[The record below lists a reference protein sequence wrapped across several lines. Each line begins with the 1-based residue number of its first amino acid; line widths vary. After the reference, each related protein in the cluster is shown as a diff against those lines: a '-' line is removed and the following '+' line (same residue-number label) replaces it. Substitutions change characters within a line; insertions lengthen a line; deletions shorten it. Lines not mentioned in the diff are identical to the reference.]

1 MSCIEFGLN
10 LSPKIAAHI
19 DDVAQG
25 DFKKAR
31 IMAMFLDNNQEF
43 LDYIKKDEIA
53 NKEYEEKGL
62 DGINGNTLKRL
73 LRNFYNIKFPSV
85 SNYVSGKAGTPLYG
99 FSDSYAAVTARNYV
113 ADIISDLVRNGNTEF
128 RSRSDFYVPIR
139 TDLTKKYQAMVID
152 IVNSPAYASKRDGYI
167 KRRAELID
175 DARNITKTAEERNKS
190 KMLLFALDY
199 SLIRHYGELRQK
211 NFAQLIRN
219 IRAND
224 QDFMDYVFNAS
235 KLDGVVNKSVFDG
248 TENYDEVIASDE
260 EDLQLVNSDSDA
272 VDNMMREFG
281 RDNAIKGSFDK
292 IVSDD
297 VKYLF
302 NSIVNLESADSRIID
317 TNNPLGVP
325 TRMNYREVMQTLIN
339 KADKS
344 SIDNFIES
352 IKDIAYK
359 DRSKAGLINL
369 YDILKNNSNLA
380 NKIYTQLNKPKIKKA
395 IISVAGNEINID
407 QSNRVVN
414 PETSVFYDSY
424 NRLKFTIQDE
434 SLQYHISMISSAL
447 YNIDGAKKA
456 KKGITYDNNLASAN
470 EKIKNVFAI
479 YLPNISQQDIDSYLN
494 YGNKIDNY
502 RNLVNYLTDLLQ
514 QGEDVVQRY
523 DEARANSFKNK
534 SEAPTIDEYFSGN
547 FSNALDKIVKAL
559 TPFIDVKNELNSR
572 NAEGNIGSDV
582 INASWITSIVERI
595 QYGNKEDSFAGLRTL
610 GEFYIKSPATHS
622 NHILFDQFDEAGNQL
637 SYGMFRKTGDSTFV
651 INDYA
656 KDILDAYLY
665 AGMQN
670 NDTGKAS
677 SYASMSTADYLVAML
692 TAFTQPISRYD
703 EKSRPFSVAG
713 YIARTPSDAP
723 KNYIFRAPKYSI
735 SDLLQVDDESFNKY
749 KKKFYDKNVTYNVK
763 LDTKN
768 TNNVKSD
775 VLIDLITDSPN
786 EIQNNNYKVIKLDNN
801 AVEIKFTYTDSATGH
816 SATVKFK
823 GTRTATGK
831 FINVV
836 RTGIESNG
844 TQLPI
849 DITTEIDN
857 RLLEYG
863 IREGIVNRTVNRN
876 SAYYKL
882 VYNQLTAEMEAGF
895 KALSVLS
902 NFERRN
908 GKTYANFNK
917 DIMQLSDRYYRKGDT
932 IFDDNGELVGNAFK
946 YYKLYATTDFNINAL
961 LSNDKRFAFLYGG
974 TEVNSIYS
982 FNEASGTYK
991 LNLTDEHRAALE
1003 DIVDQWMKHVSNQA
1017 LNYVR
1022 PISNIVNNKFNDRQ
1036 IEDLI
1041 FNQSLAYMAFD
1052 DIFEGNAKYYKD
1064 PQDLFKR
1071 NKEIQ
1076 AGGEIYGSNNFDRAI
1091 GDSISITGKIQFPR
1105 KGNTAEADVLT
1116 LRNGFKAITIKNTVR
1131 PSKRIGD
1138 MRKYLERIFMADAK
1152 TDEEKAIAL
1161 QRIQNI
1167 IDGFADKT
1175 IANDAQSY
1183 ITIDEF
1189 IRRRILD
1196 GTYDKYENLI
1206 KQLVDPNIKP
1216 EDINYNNVAGLIQV
1230 QKNFYYDQIFD
1241 PVDGLIKPRQI
1252 KNAEFVLIPKL
1263 LPEDSS
1269 LRELYNMMV
1278 NNDIDQ
1284 INTVETDKAAK
1295 RNVLEYWDNDGNVT
1309 VENKEK
1315 FANALKNGYGIENY
1329 YYNHLYKQQEV
1340 PDHMRNSK
1348 NKLAVQISKKIFD
1361 NVNTGS
1367 QQTKDA
1373 FNKFQKAYVAK
1384 IKRSFDKT
1392 IRNLGLEMNPN
1403 GSVKAKHGV
1412 VNVENIYSRAREEA
1426 QRLGVD
1432 SNFLEYLSTDKMGS
1446 PLMPNWMNNV
1456 SIKLENIAQA
1466 IFNRGI
1472 TRQMLPGWH
1481 AAQVTN
1487 VGYSDDLEYHPTVYN
1502 EVENP
1507 YKNVKIEL
1515 TYTPDTADANG
1526 MGAVFIGRDENG
1538 NAIGEFYIDAYYDF
1552 NTKSAKSWRKKDL
1565 DENKVSLASIGQGVT
1580 IDEEFRGKGY
1590 GKAFYY
1596 QIAVELGKQGKTLVS
1611 ASNLSRTKDANRV
1624 WKSLVKDGYA
1634 KKVNDHYEFINNKIL
1649 SVKQEAYMEVR
1660 LPRWSKL
1667 IPESMRADELPEDLQ
1682 FQIAYRIPTEGKQ
1695 SVIVIK
1701 VKEFLPEAYGS
1712 TIIVPDEWVTQTG
1725 SDFDIDSVYG
1735 IGYNIAKRT
1744 KSGEL
1749 FKIEYNDKTDEE
1761 NTKLRYK
1768 LYKLNESGTEN
1779 LTYEE
1784 FKTWSIEEQNTT
1796 AALEN
1801 QMVDALK
1808 TIMSDDSSMEEHLG
1822 RSKYD
1827 DLRDAANKVN
1837 KIIAGRN
1844 NIIDN
1849 PYNPLSQ
1856 IENRAKAQ
1864 EGATLKA
1871 FSVNRDTFN
1880 SICNVGEVYLN
1891 ADDAVTVVYPTN
1903 DNYDLS
1909 VIKSAY
1915 DKVKSTKD
1923 GYVVTHNRFANSKN
1937 NRNIVGQ
1944 LITAYSSQTTA
1955 HILDA
1960 VKVGS
1965 LFNENKFTFGTF
1977 KTLIDLGIDYYT
1989 AELFLA
1995 QPGVSAIVEAYNSL
2009 ESQVVTSYGS
2019 EINTALKNVAIQ
2031 FGIKLADGSTINKYT
2046 PIPMVIEAL
2055 NKVSDVKIPMTSGE
2069 FIKYKVVLNQQTLE
2083 NNLKSEP
2090 TLSSVIKNI
2099 LDFNKLY
2106 TTTRKVEANMQCC
2119 NPDKFGAKQS
2129 IKSTRDV
2136 LDRVAEYREKLT
2148 NGDILTVRD
2157 GRNLID
2163 ALYPLDSKGNI
2174 DVDNSFYPYIAA
2186 FMRYATKTSVEV
2198 NKLVFALESDYVSE
2212 IIKALENSIHTKL
2225 TANQYRELQQYAVNF
2240 VCNMCEGIN
2249 EPITLNEFNQFV
2261 VNSKRIEEDGKLLR
2275 NRWDREQLRIRGL
2288 IAYETANETNFNFV
2302 EPTQDDIDRFTKL
2315 TPVQKVMAIQTA
2327 FARDQ
2332 GVFEHIKVNTS
2343 NTAEIKSKGISGQY
2357 MYFNDQA
2364 ENIENIFT
2372 KFNQAAYSKNPL
2384 IRLAAYDLMKYSF
2397 VVEGFK
2403 FKKSSISK
2411 IITAQFLK
2419 QSLAQKGT
2427 NIVGQATKHFATTF
2441 DLATFLKGDNQSY
2454 DMFEKFVRQNP
2465 NVIKLVTIPKR
2476 DTRFNKL
2483 FNNGIIEV
2491 PFNEL
2496 GYEFLD
2502 YTGYAT
2508 VKDIEDAKTQSLEP
2522 SDASNSEKEYIDVQ
2536 KYIRIQRTM
2545 PNGSKSTILY
2555 KSLYK
2560 PGVGLFY
2567 YPLNLLDAN
2576 EINDVS
2582 VNPKNNKYYIPAY
2595 YEGLIEEAAKNYTS
2609 VTQFLIEN
2617 PKYLTVDNLR
2627 EYVAGRIVQ
2636 PKSGTAVTDTNA
2648 FVKRL
2653 GTQDKYNFVNRV
2665 LREFTDIKDN
2675 TTVKIIPTMNTEV
2688 RRMLPNVG
2696 DVTIQDLGVSST
2708 GEQELFS
2715 VKRIGRRK
2723 ALSRAFIN
2731 RTPTNIKKL
2740 NAVEKAIYDEFSPI
2754 SQFAPTLYEV
2764 KRSSPVEEHLGQPEV
2779 FATTTE
2785 IPLNDANSEVNKL
2798 NEIDRI
2804 ALRVYN
2810 DIKRKARKNPKFE
2823 RVLDIFKSHG
2833 IEDFTTQSIAENTN
2847 VIFARAAN
2855 LYSDLGNY
2863 INDEINNFQ
2872 DTGLSIDNPEL
2883 YERAAEDKE
2892 LLQDLVS
2899 FLLEARTIGKSF
2911 DPIFRYDVT
2920 SLDSATARNLDTIK
2934 KSINS
2939 IRNNIKV
2946 VTAMKNVFDITFAQF
2961 SRNPVIKEGLVNLRD
2976 QFGDADWFDS
2986 VFSDIHEL
2994 NNSQIQVVLRFVE
3007 AQVEK
3012 VRMKDIPES
3021 VKAVRTKIAD
3031 IIAKDPNFNWNNVR
3045 RNNKFVAPY
3054 NEKFIEDKLKYNN
3067 AVKEARD
3074 TYGEYS
3080 VEYYKKLLEKDK
3092 WYNDNVEQK
3101 IQKDY
3106 YTRKNAY
3113 LTNVLKYA
3121 PDHFVRYKYIMH
3133 ELYGTGNFNRADLS
3147 DEQLKRR
3154 HELVK
3159 ELRLLRSDVYE
3170 DGTMKSM
3177 EDLHKSSVLN
3187 TYIKSM
3193 RNLNEEYF
3201 EKEIVEG
3208 FEENLE
3214 YYLDIIKRYE
3224 ANHPYETLDERLKDD
3239 NYLDAYNWLKANT
3252 IRRVNT
3258 ELRDQISQAFKDL
3271 GANYEF
3277 KNAYKWYLDK
3287 HPEII
3292 DADGVVDGTKIP
3304 QTVIE
3309 QLKKDFE
3316 RRYAMDSDNPHITAT
3331 IREVSADRKQVNAKF
3346 WADLGTRQA
3355 NAYDEILD
3363 KYNQEI
3369 NSILEKAVDDQGHI
3383 SSKKLFD
3390 LGKDTVQRLA
3400 ELYDLSNARKELLKD
3415 DSDKGWR
3422 KKFAN
3427 AVTFKHNTEAF
3438 NREYNWALTNLT
3450 GDNLI
3455 LWSQIFAKW
3464 EKGTL
3469 KTDKE
3474 NQLLPG
3480 DNVFG
3485 YFEPKDEKYVNNKR
3499 AEAIKFIQ
3507 DNIEFVP
3514 TEYYTKAMNLA
3525 RKEGRWEKWFR
3536 ENHVFNPYT
3545 GKYEPLTI
3553 WTNLNVKDDPNGT
3566 SRYKYD
3572 AIGDNVTSEVKK
3584 NKKNDKYDKYSYNYN
3599 GNPTYASN
3607 VKQSPVEKEMVNY
3620 LQSVMRAYSGND
3632 RMLNWVGKDNIPR
3645 LRLKDISPKEVGKEL
3660 LGAAGFSANARSMKW
3675 KDEVGYE
3682 YDVPADF
3689 DMFAELKGKGT
3700 KNLIN
3705 IRPQLSDET
3714 DAEYKEYVE
3723 LTNKQNEEI
3732 KRENARIDIELA
3744 NDNMSDVME
3753 TFVARAIEY
3762 NAKEAI
3768 KPYLYLLLQD
3778 LKDNQAY
3785 KTAPLSGQLREDKS
3799 NSVEGYT
3806 EYKKEEQR
3814 KNIELVETYINRFI
3828 YGEFKSGNRTL
3839 TKVAD
3844 IFQNLTSANY
3854 MIFNHTGGVAN
3865 VLTGWTNIFGES
3877 FAKEFFDNS
3886 DWARAHKDYLGS
3898 IHYILAGL
3906 YDDGHRNLID
3916 GIIKSMN
3923 VVNLDEML
3931 ERRSGENW
3939 EQWIQRARNFLYSMQ
3954 SSGEHYMQNT
3964 AMIAMMYSHKL
3975 YQDDKGKW
3983 TVGSFAHYAWHKDKA
3998 ILRRLVADNPVLL
4011 RDYNQFAESIDND
4024 IKNAKDYA
4032 QFTKDF
4038 NVEFLQMY
4046 GDKEITRRY
4055 IEERDKELKKAKE
4068 EFNTFE
4074 NVKDQFIYDNGVVVV
4089 KPDSHLTSDE
4099 LAKFK
4104 IAVIS
4109 VNKKIHGVYDKI
4121 GAANIEKHWWGSVV
4135 MQYHKHMYPGI
4146 MKRWRRRGYYNE
4158 FRGSVERGSYV
4169 SLASL
4174 LSTEFRSTIKKA
4186 KELHGDDTQAVI
4198 MESIKNIARAMINT
4212 ITNLRLNYQTLP
4224 EWEKANIRRIQ
4235 GDLGGIMAGM
4245 IGLIALG
4252 LLTGGD
4258 DDDELYDTTWYNF
4271 MLYTADRWI
4280 TESNSYTPWGLVTEG
4295 KTLWS
4300 SPVAAFKAPEDL
4312 LKLLNLSMQA
4322 LFDDDFNP
4330 EYTTGRYK
4338 GENKFTRLIID
4349 NIPLMRNINRLEQLE
4364 KNNQYYRLD
4373 DNSMR
4378 NAIVDN
4384 IVDWYNK

>member
-424 NRLKFTIQDE
+424 NRLKFTIQNE
-434 SLQYHISMISSAL
+434 SLQYHISMISRAL

-456 KKGITYDNNLASAN
+456 KKGIAYDNNLASAN

-547 FSNALDKIVKAL
+547 FSNALDKIVRAL

-703 EKSRPFSVAG
+703 EKFRPFSVAG
-713 YIARTPSDAP
+713 YMARTPSDAP

-775 VLIDLITDSPN
+775 VFIDLITDSPN
-786 EIQNNNYKVIKLDNN
+786 KIQNNNYKVIKLDNN
-801 AVEIKFTYTDSATGH
+801 AVEIKFTYTDSTTGH

-836 RTGIESNG
+836 RTGIEYNG

-863 IREGIVNRTVNRN
+863 IREGIVNRNVNRN

-946 YYKLYATTDFNINAL
+946 YYKLYATTDFDINTL
-961 LSNDKRFAFLYGG
+961 LSNDKRFAFLYGR
-974 TEVNSIYS
+974 TEVNPIYS
-982 FNEASGTYK
+982 FDEASGTYK

-1091 GDSISITGKIQFPR
+1091 GDSISITGKIEFPR

-1131 PSKRIGD
+1131 PSKRIVD
-1138 MRKYLERIFMADAK
+1138 MRKYLERIFMTDAK
-1152 TDEEKAIAL
+1152 TDEKKAIAL

-1167 IDGFADKT
+1167 INGFADKT
-1175 IANDAQSY
+1175 TTNDAQSY

-1216 EDINYNNVAGLIQV
+1216 EDINYTDVAGLIQV

-1263 LPEDSS
+1263 LPENSS
-1269 LRELYNMMV
+1269 LKELYNIMV
-1278 NNDIDQ
+1278 DNDIDQ

-1309 VENKEK
+1309 DENKEK

-1329 YYNHLYKQQEV
+1329 YYNRLYKQQEV
-1340 PDHMRNSK
+1340 PDHMRDAK

-1392 IRNLGLEMNPN
+1392 IRNLGLKMNPN

-1412 VNVENIYSRAREEA
+1412 INVENIYRRAREEA

-1456 SIKLENIAQA
+1456 SVKLENIAQA

-1487 VGYSDDLEYHPTVYN
+1487 VGYSDDLAYHP
-1502 EVENP
+1502 
-1507 YKNVKIEL
+1507 
-1515 TYTPDTADANG
+1515 
-1526 MGAVFIGRDENG
+1526 AVI
-1538 NAIGEFYIDAYYDF
+1538 
-1552 NTKSAKSWRKKDL
+1552 
-1565 DENKVSLASIGQGVT
+1565 
-1580 IDEEFRGKGY
+1580 
-1590 GKAFYY
+1590 
-1596 QIAVELGKQGKTLVS
+1596 
-1611 ASNLSRTKDANRV
+1611 
-1624 WKSLVKDGYA
+1624 KDGE
-1634 KKVNDHYEFINNKIL
+1634 VI
-1649 SVKQEAYMEVR
+1649 QEAYMEVR

-1712 TIIVPDEWVTQTG
+1712 TIVVPDEWVTQTG

-1749 FKIEYNDKTDEE
+1749 FKIEYNDKTDEK

-1801 QMVDALK
+1801 QMVDALI

-1837 KIIAGRN
+1837 KLIAGRN
-1844 NIIDN
+1844 NIIDS

-1880 SICNVGEVYLN
+1880 SICNVGEAYLN
-1891 ADDAVTVVYPTN
+1891 ADDAVTVVYPKN

-1915 DKVKSTKD
+1915 NKVKSTKD

-1944 LITAYSSQTTA
+1944 LITAYSSQSTA

-1960 VKVGS
+1960 VKVGA
-1965 LFNENKFTFGTF
+1965 LFNENKFTFGVL
-1977 KTLIDLGIDYYT
+1977 KTLIDLGTDYYT
-1989 AELFLA
+1989 AELFIA

-2046 PIPMVIEAL
+2046 PTPMVIEAL
-2055 NKVSDVKIPMTSGE
+2055 NKVSDVKIPMTSRE

-2106 TTTRKVEANMQCC
+2106 TTTRKIEANMQCC

-2148 NGDILTVRD
+2148 NGDVLTVRD

-2198 NKLVFALESDYVSE
+2198 NKLVFALESDYVSK

-2419 QSLAQKGT
+2419 RSLAQKGT

-2483 FNNGIIEV
+2483 FNNGIIEI

-2508 VKDIEDAKTQSLEP
+2508 VEDIEAAKTQSLEP
-2522 SDASNSEKEYIDVQ
+2522 SDASNSEKEYINVQ

-2545 PNGSKSTILY
+2545 PNGSKSIILY

-2723 ALSRAFIN
+2723 ALSRAFID

-2855 LYSDLGNY
+2855 LYRDLGNY

-3045 RNNKFVAPY
+3045 RNNKFVTPY

-3177 EDLHKSSVLN
+3177 KDFYKSSVLN

-3193 RNLNEEYF
+3193 RILNEEYF

-3252 IRRVNT
+3252 IRRVNA

-3271 GANYEF
+3271 GTNYEF
-3277 KNAYKWYLDK
+3277 KSAYKWYLNK

-3304 QTVIE
+3304 QTDIE
-3309 QLKKDFE
+3309 QLKKGFE
-3316 RRYAMDSDNPHITAT
+3316 RRYAMDSDNPQITAT
-3331 IREVSADRKQVNAKF
+3331 IREFPADRKQVNTKF
-3346 WADLGTRQA
+3346 WADLDTRQA
-3355 NAYDEILD
+3355 NTYDEILD

-3427 AVTFKHNTEAF
+3427 AVTFKHNIEAF

-3469 KTDKE
+3469 KTDEE

-3485 YFEPKDEKYVNNKR
+3485 YFEPNDEKYVNNKS

-3525 RKEGRWEKWFR
+3525 RKEGRWEEWFR

-3572 AIGDNVTSEVKK
+3572 AIGDNVTSEVKE
-3584 NKKNDKYDKYSYNYN
+3584 NKKNDKYDKHSYNYN
-3599 GNPTYASN
+3599 GNPAYASN
-3607 VKQSPVEKEMVNY
+3607 IKQSPAEKEMVNY

-3632 RMLNWVGKDNIPR
+3632 RMLSWVGKDNIPR
-3645 LRLKDISPKEVGKEL
+3645 LRLKDISLKEVGKEL

-3732 KRENARIDIELA
+3732 KKENARIDIELA

-3785 KTAPLSGQLREDKS
+3785 KIAPLSGQLREDKS

-3844 IFQNLTSANY
+3844 IFQNLTSAKY

-3877 FAKEFFDNS
+3877 FAKEFFDNG

-4074 NVKDQFIYDNGVVVV
+4074 NVKDQFIYDNGVVVI

-4135 MQYHKHMYPGI
+4135 MQYHKHIYPGI
-4146 MKRWRRRGYYNE
+4146 MKRLRRRGYYNE

-4174 LSTEFRSTIKKA
+4174 LSTEFRNTIKKA

-4245 IGLIALG
+4245 VGLIALG

-4271 MLYTADRWI
+4271 MLYIADRWI

-4338 GENKFTRLIID
+4338 GENKFTRLIIG
-4349 NIPLMRNINRLEQLE
+4349 NIFLMRNINRLEELK

-4378 NAIVDN
+4378 NSIVDN

>member
-62 DGINGNTLKRL
+62 GGINGNTLKRL

-456 KKGITYDNNLASAN
+456 KKGIAYDNNLASAN

-523 DEARANSFKNK
+523 DEVRANSFKNK

-982 FNEASGTYK
+982 FDEASGTYK

-1487 VGYSDDLEYHPTVYN
+1487 VGYSDDLAYHP
-1502 EVENP
+1502 
-1507 YKNVKIEL
+1507 
-1515 TYTPDTADANG
+1515 
-1526 MGAVFIGRDENG
+1526 AVI
-1538 NAIGEFYIDAYYDF
+1538 
-1552 NTKSAKSWRKKDL
+1552 
-1565 DENKVSLASIGQGVT
+1565 
-1580 IDEEFRGKGY
+1580 
-1590 GKAFYY
+1590 
-1596 QIAVELGKQGKTLVS
+1596 
-1611 ASNLSRTKDANRV
+1611 
-1624 WKSLVKDGYA
+1624 KDGE
-1634 KKVNDHYEFINNKIL
+1634 VI
-1649 SVKQEAYMEVR
+1649 QEAYMEVR

-1695 SVIVIK
+1695 SVVIIK

-1712 TIIVPDEWVTQTG
+1712 TIVVPDEWVTQTG

-1837 KIIAGRN
+1837 KLIAGRN
-1844 NIIDN
+1844 NIIDS

-1864 EGATLKA
+1864 EGAILKA

-1891 ADDAVTVVYPTN
+1891 ADDAVTVVYPKN
-1903 DNYDLS
+1903 NNYDLS
-1909 VIKSAY
+1909 VIESAY
-1915 DKVKSTKD
+1915 DGVKNTKD
-1923 GYVVTHNRFANSKN
+1923 GYVVKHNRFANSKN

-1944 LITAYSSQTTA
+1944 LITAYSSQSTA

-1960 VKVGS
+1960 VKVGA
-1965 LFNENKFTFGTF
+1965 LFNENKFTFGVL
-1977 KTLIDLGIDYYT
+1977 KTLIDLGTDYYT
-1989 AELFLA
+1989 AELFIA

-2090 TLSSVIKNI
+2090 TLSSIIKNI

-2106 TTTRKVEANMQCC
+2106 TTTKKVEANMQCC

-2136 LDRVAEYREKLT
+2136 LDRIAEYREKLT

-2174 DVDNSFYPYIAA
+2174 NVDNSFYPYIAA

-2855 LYSDLGNY
+2855 LYRDLGNY

-3154 HELVK
+3154 HELIK

-3331 IREVSADRKQVNAKF
+3331 IREVPADRKQVNAKF

-3525 RKEGRWEKWFR
+3525 RKEGRWEEWFR

-3572 AIGDNVTSEVKK
+3572 AIGDNVTSEVKE
-3584 NKKNDKYDKYSYNYN
+3584 NKKNDKYDKHSYNYN
-3599 GNPTYASN
+3599 GNPAYASN
-3607 VKQSPVEKEMVNY
+3607 IKQSPAEKEMVNY

-3632 RMLNWVGKDNIPR
+3632 RMLSWVGKDNIPR

-3844 IFQNLTSANY
+3844 IFQNLTSAIY

-4089 KPDSHLTSDE
+4089 KPDSHLTPDE

-4338 GENKFTRLIID
+4338 GENKFTRLIIG

>member
-344 SIDNFIES
+344 SINNFIES

-456 KKGITYDNNLASAN
+456 KKGIAYDNNLASAN

-801 AVEIKFTYTDSATGH
+801 AVEIKFTYTDSTTGH

-863 IREGIVNRTVNRN
+863 IREGIVNRNVNRN

-946 YYKLYATTDFNINAL
+946 YYKLYATTDFDINTL

-982 FNEASGTYK
+982 FDEASGTYK

-1076 AGGEIYGSNNFDRAI
+1076 AGGEIYGGNNFDRAI
-1091 GDSISITGKIQFPR
+1091 GDSISITGKMQFPR
-1105 KGNTAEADVLT
+1105 KGNTAEFDVLT

-1131 PSKRIGD
+1131 PSKHIVD
-1138 MRKYLERIFMADAK
+1138 MRKYLERIFMANAN
-1152 TDEEKAIAL
+1152 TDEEKAAAL
-1161 QRIQNI
+1161 PRIQNI

-1175 IANDAQSY
+1175 TANDAQSY
-1183 ITIDEF
+1183 ITLDEF

-1196 GTYDKYENLI
+1196 GTYDKYEALI
-1206 KQLVDPNIKP
+1206 KQLVDPNIKA
-1216 EDINYNNVAGLIQV
+1216 EDINYDDVTGLIQV

-1263 LPEDSS
+1263 LPENSS
-1269 LRELYNMMV
+1269 LKELYDIMV
-1278 NNDIDQ
+1278 NNDVDQ

-1309 VENKEK
+1309 NENKEK

-1340 PDHMRNSK
+1340 PDHMRGAK

-1373 FNKFQKAYVAK
+1373 FNVFQKAYVTK
-1384 IKRSFDKT
+1384 IKRSFDRT

-1412 VNVENIYSRAREEA
+1412 VNVENIYRRAREEA

-1456 SIKLENIAQA
+1456 SVKLESIAQA

-1487 VGYSDDLEYHPTVYN
+1487 VGYSDDLAYHP
-1502 EVENP
+1502 
-1507 YKNVKIEL
+1507 
-1515 TYTPDTADANG
+1515 
-1526 MGAVFIGRDENG
+1526 AVI
-1538 NAIGEFYIDAYYDF
+1538 
-1552 NTKSAKSWRKKDL
+1552 
-1565 DENKVSLASIGQGVT
+1565 
-1580 IDEEFRGKGY
+1580 
-1590 GKAFYY
+1590 
-1596 QIAVELGKQGKTLVS
+1596 
-1611 ASNLSRTKDANRV
+1611 
-1624 WKSLVKDGYA
+1624 KDGE
-1634 KKVNDHYEFINNKIL
+1634 VI
-1649 SVKQEAYMEVR
+1649 QEAYMEVR

-1695 SVIVIK
+1695 SVVIIK

-1712 TIIVPDEWVTQTG
+1712 TIVVPDEWVTQTG

-1827 DLRDAANKVN
+1827 DLRNAANKVN
-1837 KIIAGRN
+1837 KLISNR
-1844 NIIDN
+1844 NIIDS

-1880 SICNVGEVYLN
+1880 SICNVGEAYLN
-1891 ADDAVTVVYPTN
+1891 ADDAVTVVYPKN

-1937 NRNIVGQ
+1937 NRNVVGQ

-2009 ESQVVTSYGS
+2009 ESQVVTSYGN
-2019 EINTALKNVAIQ
+2019 EINTALKNVAIK
-2031 FGIKLADGSTINKYT
+2031 FGVKLADGSTINKYT

-2083 NNLKSEP
+2083 NNIKSEP

-2106 TTTRKVEANMQCC
+2106 STTKKIEANMQCC

-2136 LDRVAEYREKLT
+2136 LDRVDEYRNPLS
-2148 NGDILTVRD
+2148 NGAILTVRD
-2157 GRNLID
+2157 GRNLLD
-2163 ALYPLDSKGNI
+2163 ALYPLDDKGNI
-2174 DVDNSFYPYIAA
+2174 DVENSFYPYIAA
-2186 FMRYATKTSVEV
+2186 FMRYATKTSVEI

-2240 VCNMCEGIN
+2240 ICNMCEGIN

-2384 IRLAAYDLMKYSF
+2384 IRLAAYDLLKYSF

-2454 DMFEKFVRQNP
+2454 DMFEKFIRQNP

-2508 VKDIEDAKTQSLEP
+2508 VQDIEDTETQSLEP

-2545 PNGSKSTILY
+2545 PNGKKSTILY

-2567 YPLNLLDAN
+2567 YPLNTLDPN

-2855 LYSDLGNY
+2855 LYRDLGNY

-2872 DTGLSIDNPEL
+2872 DTGLSIDNSEL

-3045 RNNKFVAPY
+3045 RNNKFVTPY

-3252 IRRVNT
+3252 IRRVNA

-3316 RRYAMDSDNPHITAT
+3316 RRYAMDSDNPHVTAT
-3331 IREVSADRKQVNAKF
+3331 IREVPADRKQVNAKF

-3427 AVTFKHNTEAF
+3427 AVTFKHNAEAF

-3499 AEAIKFIQ
+3499 AEAVKFIQ

-3525 RKEGRWEKWFR
+3525 RKEGRWEEWFR

-3599 GNPTYASN
+3599 GNPAYTSN
-3607 VKQSPVEKEMVNY
+3607 VKQSPAEKEMVNY

-3632 RMLNWVGKDNIPR
+3632 RMLSWVGKDNIPR

-3844 IFQNLTSANY
+3844 IFQNLTSAKY

-3983 TVGSFAHYAWHKDKA
+3983 IVGSFAHYAWHKDKA

-4104 IAVIS
+4104 IAVVS

-4174 LSTEFRSTIKKA
+4174 LSTEFKSTIKKA

-4245 IGLIALG
+4245 VGLIALG

-4338 GENKFTRLIID
+4338 GENKFTRLIIG

>member
-456 KKGITYDNNLASAN
+456 KKGIAYDNNLASAN

-801 AVEIKFTYTDSATGH
+801 AVEIKFTYTDNATGH

-863 IREGIVNRTVNRN
+863 IREGIVNRNVNRN

-946 YYKLYATTDFNINAL
+946 YYKLYATTDFNINTL

-982 FNEASGTYK
+982 FDEASGTYK

-1175 IANDAQSY
+1175 TANDAQSY

-1189 IRRRILD
+1189 IRRRYLD
-1196 GTYDKYENLI
+1196 GTYDKYEALI
-1206 KQLVDPNIKP
+1206 KQLVDPNIKA
-1216 EDINYNNVAGLIQV
+1216 EDINYDDVTGLIQV

-1263 LPEDSS
+1263 LPENSS
-1269 LRELYNMMV
+1269 LKELYNIMV
-1278 NNDIDQ
+1278 DNDIDQ

-1309 VENKEK
+1309 AENKEK

-1487 VGYSDDLEYHPTVYN
+1487 VGYSDDLAYHP
-1502 EVENP
+1502 
-1507 YKNVKIEL
+1507 
-1515 TYTPDTADANG
+1515 
-1526 MGAVFIGRDENG
+1526 AVI
-1538 NAIGEFYIDAYYDF
+1538 
-1552 NTKSAKSWRKKDL
+1552 
-1565 DENKVSLASIGQGVT
+1565 
-1580 IDEEFRGKGY
+1580 
-1590 GKAFYY
+1590 
-1596 QIAVELGKQGKTLVS
+1596 
-1611 ASNLSRTKDANRV
+1611 
-1624 WKSLVKDGYA
+1624 KDGE
-1634 KKVNDHYEFINNKIL
+1634 VI
-1649 SVKQEAYMEVR
+1649 QEAYMEVR
-1660 LPRWSKL
+1660 LPRWSEL

-1695 SVIVIK
+1695 SVVIIK

-1712 TIIVPDEWVTQTG
+1712 TIVVPDEWVTQTG

-1744 KSGEL
+1744 ESGEL

-1837 KIIAGRN
+1837 KLIAGRN
-1844 NIIDN
+1844 NIIDT

-1856 IENRAKAQ
+1856 IENREKAQ
-1864 EGATLKA
+1864 EGAILKA

-1891 ADDAVTVVYPTN
+1891 ADDAVTVVYPKN
-1903 DNYDLS
+1903 NNYDLS
-1909 VIKSAY
+1909 VIESAY
-1915 DKVKSTKD
+1915 DGVKNTKD
-1923 GYVVTHNRFANSKN
+1923 GYVVKHNRFANSKN

-1944 LITAYSSQTTA
+1944 LITAYSSQSTA

-1960 VKVGS
+1960 VKVGA
-1965 LFNENKFTFGTF
+1965 LFNENKFTFGVL
-1977 KTLIDLGIDYYT
+1977 KTLIDLGTDYYT
-1989 AELFLA
+1989 AELFIA

-2019 EINTALKNVAIQ
+2019 EINTALKNIAIQ
-2031 FGIKLADGSTINKYT
+2031 FGVKLADGSTINKYT

-2090 TLSSVIKNI
+2090 TLSSIIKNI

-2106 TTTRKVEANMQCC
+2106 TTTKKVEANMQCC

-2740 NAVEKAIYDEFSPI
+2740 NVVEKAIYDEFSPI

-2855 LYSDLGNY
+2855 LYRDLGNY

-3045 RNNKFVAPY
+3045 RNNKFVTPY

-3113 LTNVLKYA
+3113 LTNVLKYT

-3170 DGTMKSM
+3170 DGTMKNM

-3331 IREVSADRKQVNAKF
+3331 IREVPADRKQVNAKF

-3525 RKEGRWEKWFR
+3525 RKEVRWEKWFR

-3607 VKQSPVEKEMVNY
+3607 VKQSPAEKEMVNY

-3632 RMLNWVGKDNIPR
+3632 RMLSWVGKDNIPR

-3844 IFQNLTSANY
+3844 IFQNLTSAKY

-4089 KPDSHLTSDE
+4089 KPDSHLTPDE

-4109 VNKKIHGVYDKI
+4109 VNKKYM
-4121 GAANIEKHWWGSVV
+4121 AF
-4135 MQYHKHMYPGI
+4135 M
-4146 MKRWRRRGYYNE
+4146 
-4158 FRGSVERGSYV
+4158 
-4169 SLASL
+4169 
-4174 LSTEFRSTIKKA
+4174 IK
-4186 KELHGDDTQAVI
+4186 
-4198 MESIKNIARAMINT
+4198 
-4212 ITNLRLNYQTLP
+4212 
-4224 EWEKANIRRIQ
+4224 
-4235 GDLGGIMAGM
+4235 
-4245 IGLIALG
+4245 
-4252 LLTGGD
+4252 
-4258 DDDELYDTTWYNF
+4258 
-4271 MLYTADRWI
+4271 
-4280 TESNSYTPWGLVTEG
+4280 
-4295 KTLWS
+4295 
-4300 SPVAAFKAPEDL
+4300 
-4312 LKLLNLSMQA
+4312 
-4322 LFDDDFNP
+4322 
-4330 EYTTGRYK
+4330 
-4338 GENKFTRLIID
+4338 
-4349 NIPLMRNINRLEQLE
+4349 
-4364 KNNQYYRLD
+4364 
-4373 DNSMR
+4373 
-4378 NAIVDN
+4378 
-4384 IVDWYNK
+4384 

>member
-85 SNYVSGKAGTPLYG
+85 SNYVSSKAGTPLYG

-152 IVNSPAYASKRDGYI
+152 IVNSPVYASKRDGYI

-325 TRMNYREVMQTLIN
+325 TRMNYREVIQTLIN

-456 KKGITYDNNLASAN
+456 KKGIAYDNNLASAN

-479 YLPNISQQDIDSYLN
+479 YFPNISQQDIDSYLN

-523 DEARANSFKNK
+523 DEARVNSFKNK

-656 KDILDAYLY
+656 KDILDVYLY

-703 EKSRPFSVAG
+703 EKSRPFSVAD

-749 KKKFYDKNVTYNVK
+749 KKKFYDKNVIYNVK

-801 AVEIKFTYTDSATGH
+801 AVEIKFTYTDSTTGH

-863 IREGIVNRTVNRN
+863 IREGIVNRNVNRN

-946 YYKLYATTDFNINAL
+946 YYKLYATTDFDINTL

-982 FNEASGTYK
+982 FDEASGTYK

-1167 IDGFADKT
+1167 VNGFADKT
-1175 IANDAQSY
+1175 TANDAQSY

-1189 IRRRILD
+1189 IRRRVLD

-1269 LRELYNMMV
+1269 LRELYDMMV
-1278 NNDIDQ
+1278 DNDIDQ

-1309 VENKEK
+1309 AENKEK

-1361 NVNTGS
+1361 NINTGS

-1412 VNVENIYSRAREEA
+1412 VNVENIYRRVREEA

-1456 SIKLENIAQA
+1456 SVKLENIAQA

-1596 QIAVELGKQGKTLVS
+1596 QIAVELGKQGKTLIS
-1611 ASNLSRTKDANRV
+1611 ASNSSRTEDANRV

-1695 SVIVIK
+1695 SVVIIK

-1712 TIIVPDEWVTQTG
+1712 TIVVPDEWVTQTG

-1749 FKIEYNDKTDEE
+1749 FKIEYNDKTDED
-1761 NTKLRYK
+1761 NTKLRYN
-1768 LYKLNESGTEN
+1768 LYKLNEEGAEN
-1779 LTYEE
+1779 ITYEE

-1827 DLRDAANKVN
+1827 DLRSAANKVN
-1837 KIIAGRN
+1837 KLISSR
-1844 NIIDN
+1844 NIIDS

-1856 IENRAKAQ
+1856 IENRAKGQ
-1864 EGATLKA
+1864 EGANLKA

-1880 SICNVGEVYLN
+1880 SICNVGEAYLSK
-1891 ADDAVTVVYPTN
+1891 DDAVTVIYPKT
-1903 DNYDLS
+1903 DDYDLS

-1915 DKVKSTKD
+1915 DKVKDTKD
-1923 GYVVTHNRFANSKN
+1923 GYVVTHNRFGNSKN
-1937 NRNIVGQ
+1937 NRNVVGQ

-1960 VKVGS
+1960 VKVGF

-2019 EINTALKNVAIQ
+2019 EINTALKNVAIK
-2031 FGIKLADGSTINKYT
+2031 FGVKLADGSTINKYT

-2090 TLSSVIKNI
+2090 TLSSIIKNI

-2106 TTTRKVEANMQCC
+2106 TTTKKIEANMQCC

-2357 MYFNDQA
+2357 MYFNDKA

-2384 IRLAAYDLMKYSF
+2384 IRLAAYDLLKYSF

-2454 DMFEKFVRQNP
+2454 DMFEKFIRQNP

-2508 VKDIEDAKTQSLEP
+2508 VQDIEDTETQSLEP

-2545 PNGSKSTILY
+2545 PNGKKSTILY

-2567 YPLNLLDAN
+2567 YPLNTLDPN

-2582 VNPKNNKYYIPAY
+2582 VNPKNNKYYIPVY

-2617 PKYLTVDNLR
+2617 PKYLTVDNVR

-2636 PKSGTAVTDTNA
+2636 PKSGTAITDTNA

-2653 GTQDKYNFVNRV
+2653 GTQDKYNFVNRI
-2665 LREFTDIKDN
+2665 LREFSDIRDN
-2675 TTVKIIPTMNTEV
+2675 TTIKLMPTMNTEV

-2723 ALSRAFIN
+2723 ALSHAFIN
-2731 RTPTNIKKL
+2731 RTPANIKKL

-2855 LYSDLGNY
+2855 LYRDLGNY

-3021 VKAVRTKIAD
+3021 VNAVRTKIAD

-3045 RNNKFVAPY
+3045 RNNKFVTPY

-3252 IRRVNT
+3252 IRRVNA

-3316 RRYAMDSDNPHITAT
+3316 RRYAIDSDNPHVAAT
-3331 IREVSADRKQVNAKF
+3331 IREVPADRKQVNAKF

-3363 KYNQEI
+3363 RYNQEI
-3369 NSILEKAVDDQGHI
+3369 NSILEKCVDDQGHI

-3400 ELYDLSNARKELLKD
+3400 ELYDLSNSRKELLKD
-3415 DSDKGWR
+3415 ESDKGWR

-3450 GDNLI
+3450 GDNLV

-3464 EKGTL
+3464 EKGSL
-3469 KTDKE
+3469 KINKE

-3480 DNVFG
+3480 DNIFG

-3514 TEYYTKAMNLA
+3514 TEYYTKAMNTA
-3525 RKEGRWEKWFR
+3525 RKEGKWEEWFR

-3553 WTNLNVKDDPNGT
+3553 WTSLNVKDGPDGT

-3572 AIGDNVTSEVKK
+3572 AIGDNVTSEVKED
-3584 NKKNDKYDKYSYNYN
+3584 KKNTKYDKHSYNYN
-3599 GNPTYASN
+3599 GNPVYTTN
-3607 VKQSPVEKEMVNY
+3607 VKQSTAEKEMVNY

-3632 RMLNWVGKDNIPR
+3632 RMLSWVGKDNIPR

-3785 KTAPLSGQLREDKS
+3785 KTVPLSGQLREDKS

-3844 IFQNLTSANY
+3844 IFQNLTSAKY

-4169 SLASL
+4169 ALASL
-4174 LSTEFRSTIKKA
+4174 LSTEFRNTIKQA
-4186 KELHGDDTQAVI
+4186 RELYGDDTQAVI

-4338 GENKFTRLIID
+4338 GENKFTRLIIG

>member
-113 ADIISDLVRNGNTEF
+113 ADIISDLVRNGNIEF

-139 TDLTKKYQAMVID
+139 TYLTKKYQAMVID

-407 QSNRVVN
+407 QSNRIVN

-456 KKGITYDNNLASAN
+456 KKGIAYDDNNLASAN

-801 AVEIKFTYTDSATGH
+801 AVEIKFTYTDSTTGH

-863 IREGIVNRTVNRN
+863 IREGIVNRNVNRN
-876 SAYYKL
+876 STYYKL

-902 NFERRN
+902 NFERRD

-946 YYKLYATTDFNINAL
+946 YYKLYATTDFNINTL

-982 FNEASGTYK
+982 FDEASGTYK

-1175 IANDAQSY
+1175 TANDAQSY

-1189 IRRRILD
+1189 IRRRYLD
-1196 GTYDKYENLI
+1196 GTYDKYEALI
-1206 KQLVDPNIKP
+1206 KQLVDPNIKA
-1216 EDINYNNVAGLIQV
+1216 EDINYDDVTGLIQV

-1263 LPEDSS
+1263 LPENSS
-1269 LRELYNMMV
+1269 LKELYNIMV
-1278 NNDIDQ
+1278 DNDIDQ

-1309 VENKEK
+1309 DENKEK

-1340 PDHMRNSK
+1340 PDHMRDAK

-1412 VNVENIYSRAREEA
+1412 VNVENIYRRAREEA

-1487 VGYSDDLEYHPTVYN
+1487 VGYSDDLAYHP
-1502 EVENP
+1502 
-1507 YKNVKIEL
+1507 
-1515 TYTPDTADANG
+1515 
-1526 MGAVFIGRDENG
+1526 AVI
-1538 NAIGEFYIDAYYDF
+1538 
-1552 NTKSAKSWRKKDL
+1552 
-1565 DENKVSLASIGQGVT
+1565 
-1580 IDEEFRGKGY
+1580 
-1590 GKAFYY
+1590 
-1596 QIAVELGKQGKTLVS
+1596 
-1611 ASNLSRTKDANRV
+1611 
-1624 WKSLVKDGYA
+1624 KDGE
-1634 KKVNDHYEFINNKIL
+1634 VI
-1649 SVKQEAYMEVR
+1649 QEAYMEVR

-1695 SVIVIK
+1695 SVVIIK

-1712 TIIVPDEWVTQTG
+1712 TIVVPDEWVTQTG

-1761 NTKLRYK
+1761 NTKLRYE

-1808 TIMSDDSSMEEHLG
+1808 TIMPDDSSMEEHLG

-1837 KIIAGRN
+1837 KLIAGRN
-1844 NIIDN
+1844 NIIDS

-1864 EGATLKA
+1864 EGAILKA

-1891 ADDAVTVVYPTN
+1891 ADDAVTVVYPKN
-1903 DNYDLS
+1903 NNYDLS
-1909 VIKSAY
+1909 VIESAY
-1915 DKVKSTKD
+1915 DGVKNTKD
-1923 GYVVTHNRFANSKN
+1923 GYVVKHNRFANSKN

-1944 LITAYSSQTTA
+1944 LITAYSSQSTA

-1960 VKVGS
+1960 VKVGA
-1965 LFNENKFTFGTF
+1965 LFNENKFTFGVL
-1977 KTLIDLGIDYYT
+1977 KTLIDLGTDYYT
-1989 AELFLA
+1989 AELFIA

-2046 PIPMVIEAL
+2046 PTPMVIEAL
-2055 NKVSDVKIPMTSGE
+2055 NKVSDIKIPMTSVE
-2069 FIKYKVVLNQQTLE
+2069 FVKYKVVLNQQTLE

-2357 MYFNDQA
+2357 MYFNDKA

-2384 IRLAAYDLMKYSF
+2384 IRLAAYDLIKYSF

-2508 VKDIEDAKTQSLEP
+2508 VKDIEDTKTQSLEP

-2740 NAVEKAIYDEFSPI
+2740 NIVEKAIYDEFSPI

-2855 LYSDLGNY
+2855 LYRDLGNY

-3045 RNNKFVAPY
+3045 RNNKFVTPY

-3252 IRRVNT
+3252 IRRVDT

-3292 DADGVVDGTKIP
+3292 DADGIVDGTKIP

-3316 RRYAMDSDNPHITAT
+3316 RRYAMDSDNPHVTAT
-3331 IREVSADRKQVNAKF
+3331 IREVPADRKQVNAKF

-3415 DSDKGWR
+3415 ESDKGWR

-3427 AVTFKHNTEAF
+3427 AITFKHNTEAF

-3607 VKQSPVEKEMVNY
+3607 VKQSPAEKEMVNY

-3632 RMLNWVGKDNIPR
+3632 RMLSWVGKDNIPR

-3660 LGAAGFSANARSMKW
+3660 LGAAGFSINARSMKW

-3732 KRENARIDIELA
+3732 KKENARIDIELA

-3785 KTAPLSGQLREDKS
+3785 KTAPLSGQLREDRS

-3828 YGEFKSGNRTL
+3828 YGEFKSGNKTL
-3839 TKVAD
+3839 TEVAD
-3844 IFQNLTSANY
+3844 LFQNLTSAKY

-3877 FAKEFFDNS
+3877 FAKEFFDNG

-4174 LSTEFRSTIKKA
+4174 LSTEFRNTIKKA

-4224 EWEKANIRRIQ
+4224 EWEKANIRRIK

-4312 LKLLNLSMQA
+4312 LKLLNFSMQA

-4338 GENKFTRLIID
+4338 DENKFTRLIIG

-4378 NAIVDN
+4378 NSIVDN

>member
-456 KKGITYDNNLASAN
+456 KKGIAYDNNLASAN

-637 SYGMFRKTGDSTFV
+637 SYGMFRKTGDSAFV

-801 AVEIKFTYTDSATGH
+801 AVEIKFTYTDRATGH

-882 VYNQLTAEMEAGF
+882 IYNQLTAEMEAGF

-946 YYKLYATTDFNINAL
+946 YYKLYATTDFDINTL

-982 FNEASGTYK
+982 FDEASGTYK

-1105 KGNTAEADVLT
+1105 KGNTAEVDVLT

-1175 IANDAQSY
+1175 TANDAQSY

-1189 IRRRILD
+1189 IRRRYLD
-1196 GTYDKYENLI
+1196 GTYDKYEALI
-1206 KQLVDPNIKP
+1206 KQLVDPNIKA
-1216 EDINYNNVAGLIQV
+1216 EDINYDDVTGLIQV

-1263 LPEDSS
+1263 LPENSS
-1269 LRELYNMMV
+1269 LKELYNIMV
-1278 NNDIDQ
+1278 DNDIDQ

-1309 VENKEK
+1309 DENKEK

-1340 PDHMRNSK
+1340 PDHMRDAK

-1412 VNVENIYSRAREEA
+1412 VNVENIYRRAREEA

-1487 VGYSDDLEYHPTVYN
+1487 VGYSDDLAYHP
-1502 EVENP
+1502 
-1507 YKNVKIEL
+1507 
-1515 TYTPDTADANG
+1515 
-1526 MGAVFIGRDENG
+1526 AVI
-1538 NAIGEFYIDAYYDF
+1538 
-1552 NTKSAKSWRKKDL
+1552 
-1565 DENKVSLASIGQGVT
+1565 
-1580 IDEEFRGKGY
+1580 
-1590 GKAFYY
+1590 
-1596 QIAVELGKQGKTLVS
+1596 
-1611 ASNLSRTKDANRV
+1611 
-1624 WKSLVKDGYA
+1624 KDGE
-1634 KKVNDHYEFINNKIL
+1634 VI
-1649 SVKQEAYMEVR
+1649 QEAYMEVR

-1695 SVIVIK
+1695 SVVIIK
-1701 VKEFLPEAYGS
+1701 VKEFLPKAYGS
-1712 TIIVPDEWVTQTG
+1712 TIVVPDEWVTQTG

-1837 KIIAGRN
+1837 KLIAGRN
-1844 NIIDN
+1844 NIIDS

-1864 EGATLKA
+1864 EGAILKA

-1891 ADDAVTVVYPTN
+1891 ADDAVTVVYPKN
-1903 DNYDLS
+1903 NNYDLS
-1909 VIKSAY
+1909 VIESAY
-1915 DKVKSTKD
+1915 DGVKNTKD
-1923 GYVVTHNRFANSKN
+1923 GYVVKHNRFANSKN

-1944 LITAYSSQTTA
+1944 LITAYSSQSTA

-1960 VKVGS
+1960 VKVGA
-1965 LFNENKFTFGTF
+1965 LFNENKFTFGVL
-1977 KTLIDLGIDYYT
+1977 KTLIDLGTDYYT
-1989 AELFLA
+1989 AELFIA

-2090 TLSSVIKNI
+2090 TLSSIIKNI

-2106 TTTRKVEANMQCC
+2106 TTTKKVEANMQCC

-2136 LDRVAEYREKLT
+2136 LDRIAEYREKLT

-2174 DVDNSFYPYIAA
+2174 NVDNSFYPYIAA

-2225 TANQYRELQQYAVNF
+2225 TVNQYRELQQYAVNF

-2343 NTAEIKSKGISGQY
+2343 NTSEIKNKGISGQY
-2357 MYFNDQA
+2357 MYFNDKA

-2804 ALRVYN
+2804 TLRVYN

-2855 LYSDLGNY
+2855 LYRDLGNY

-3045 RNNKFVAPY
+3045 RNNKFVTPY

-3092 WYNDNVEQK
+3092 WYNDNIEQK

-3252 IRRVNT
+3252 IRRVNA

-3292 DADGVVDGTKIP
+3292 YADGVVDGTKIP

-3316 RRYAMDSDNPHITAT
+3316 RRYAMDSDNPHVTAT
-3331 IREVSADRKQVNAKF
+3331 IREVPADRKQVNAKF

-3369 NSILEKAVDDQGHI
+3369 NSILEKTVDDQGHI

-3525 RKEGRWEKWFR
+3525 RKEGRWEEWFR

-3572 AIGDNVTSEVKK
+3572 AIGDNVTSEVKE
-3584 NKKNDKYDKYSYNYN
+3584 NKKNDKYDKHSYNYN
-3599 GNPTYASN
+3599 GNPAYASN
-3607 VKQSPVEKEMVNY
+3607 IKQSPAEKEMVNY

-3632 RMLNWVGKDNIPR
+3632 RMLSWVGKDNIPR

-3732 KRENARIDIELA
+3732 KKENARIDIELA

-3844 IFQNLTSANY
+3844 IFQNLTSAKY

-3877 FAKEFFDNS
+3877 FAKEFFDNG

-4089 KPDSHLTSDE
+4089 KPDSHLTPDE

-4224 EWEKANIRRIQ
+4224 EWEKANIRRIK

-4338 GENKFTRLIID
+4338 GENKFTRLIIG

>member
-369 YDILKNNSNLA
+369 YDILKNNYNLA

-456 KKGITYDNNLASAN
+456 KKGIAYDNNLASAN

-876 SAYYKL
+876 STYYKL
-882 VYNQLTAEMEAGF
+882 IYNQLTAEMEAGF

-946 YYKLYATTDFNINAL
+946 YYKLYATTDFDINTL

-974 TEVNSIYS
+974 AEVNSIYS
-982 FNEASGTYK
+982 FDEASGTYK

-1167 IDGFADKT
+1167 INGFADKT
-1175 IANDAQSY
+1175 TANDAQSY

-1269 LRELYNMMV
+1269 LRELYDIMV
-1278 NNDIDQ
+1278 NNDVDQ

-1340 PDHMRNSK
+1340 PDHMRDSK

-1412 VNVENIYSRAREEA
+1412 VNVENIYRRAREEA

-1456 SIKLENIAQA
+1456 SVKLENIAQA

-1487 VGYSDDLEYHPTVYN
+1487 VGYSDDLAYHPTV
-1502 EVENP
+1502 
-1507 YKNVKIEL
+1507 I
-1515 TYTPDTADANG
+1515 
-1526 MGAVFIGRDENG
+1526 
-1538 NAIGEFYIDAYYDF
+1538 
-1552 NTKSAKSWRKKDL
+1552 
-1565 DENKVSLASIGQGVT
+1565 
-1580 IDEEFRGKGY
+1580 
-1590 GKAFYY
+1590 
-1596 QIAVELGKQGKTLVS
+1596 
-1611 ASNLSRTKDANRV
+1611 
-1624 WKSLVKDGYA
+1624 KDG
-1634 KKVNDHYEFINNKIL
+1634 KVI
-1649 SVKQEAYMEVR
+1649 QEAYMEVR

-1667 IPESMRADELPEDLQ
+1667 IPESMRADELPKDLQ

-1695 SVIVIK
+1695 SVVIIK

-1712 TIIVPDEWVTQTG
+1712 TIVVPDEWVTQTG

-1761 NTKLRYK
+1761 NTKLRYE

-1837 KIIAGRN
+1837 KLIAGRN
-1844 NIIDN
+1844 NIIDS

-1864 EGATLKA
+1864 EGAILKA

-1891 ADDAVTVVYPTN
+1891 ADDAVTVVYPKN
-1903 DNYDLS
+1903 NNYDLS
-1909 VIKSAY
+1909 VIESAY
-1915 DKVKSTKD
+1915 DGVKNTKD
-1923 GYVVTHNRFANSKN
+1923 GYVVKHNRFANSKN

-1944 LITAYSSQTTA
+1944 LITAYSSQSTA

-1960 VKVGS
+1960 VKVGA
-1965 LFNENKFTFGTF
+1965 LFNENKFTFGVL
-1977 KTLIDLGIDYYT
+1977 KTLIDLGTDYYT
-1989 AELFLA
+1989 AELFIA

-2009 ESQVVTSYGS
+2009 ESQVVTSYGN
-2019 EINTALKNVAIQ
+2019 EINTALKNVAIK
-2031 FGIKLADGSTINKYT
+2031 FGVKLADGSTINKYT

-2083 NNLKSEP
+2083 NNIKSEP

-2106 TTTRKVEANMQCC
+2106 STTRKVEANMQCC

-2136 LDRVAEYREKLT
+2136 LDRIAEYREKLT

-2174 DVDNSFYPYIAA
+2174 NVDNSFYPYIAA

-2343 NTAEIKSKGISGQY
+2343 NTAKIKSKGISGQY

-2384 IRLAAYDLMKYSF
+2384 IRLTAYDLLKYSF

-2522 SDASNSEKEYIDVQ
+2522 SDASNSEKKYIDVQ

-2855 LYSDLGNY
+2855 LYRDLGNY

-3045 RNNKFVAPY
+3045 RNNKFVTPY

-3154 HELVK
+3154 HELIK

-3258 ELRDQISQAFKDL
+3258 ELRDQISQAFKYL

-3331 IREVSADRKQVNAKF
+3331 IREVPADRKQVNAKF

-3415 DSDKGWR
+3415 NSDKGWR

-3525 RKEGRWEKWFR
+3525 RKEGRWEEWFR

-3572 AIGDNVTSEVKK
+3572 AIGDNVTSEVKE
-3584 NKKNDKYDKYSYNYN
+3584 NKKNDKYDKHSYNYN
-3599 GNPTYASN
+3599 GNPAYASN
-3607 VKQSPVEKEMVNY
+3607 VKQSPAEKEMVNY

-3632 RMLNWVGKDNIPR
+3632 RMLSWVGKDNIPR

-3732 KRENARIDIELA
+3732 KKENARIDIELA

-3844 IFQNLTSANY
+3844 IFQNLTSAKY

-3998 ILRRLVADNPVLL
+3998 ILRRLVADSPVLL

-4074 NVKDQFIYDNGVVVV
+4074 NVKDQFIYDNGVVVI
-4089 KPDSHLTSDE
+4089 KPDSHLTPDE

-4338 GENKFTRLIID
+4338 GENKFTRLIIG

>member
-113 ADIISDLVRNGNTEF
+113 ADIICDLVRNGNTEF

-175 DARNITKTAEERNKS
+175 GARNITKTAEERNKS

-456 KKGITYDNNLASAN
+456 KKGIAYDNNLASAN

-479 YLPNISQQDIDSYLN
+479 YLSNISQQDIDSYLN

-534 SEAPTIDEYFSGN
+534 SEASTIDEYFSGN

-749 KKKFYDKNVTYNVK
+749 KKKFYDKNVTYNVR

-863 IREGIVNRTVNRN
+863 IREGIVNRNVNRN
-876 SAYYKL
+876 STYYKL

-902 NFERRN
+902 NFERRD

-946 YYKLYATTDFNINAL
+946 YYKLYATTDFDINTL

-982 FNEASGTYK
+982 FDEASGTYK

-1152 TDEEKAIAL
+1152 TDEEKAAAL

-1167 IDGFADKT
+1167 INGFADKT
-1175 IANDAQSY
+1175 TANDAQSY

-1269 LRELYNMMV
+1269 LRELYDMMV
-1278 NNDIDQ
+1278 DNDIDQ

-1340 PDHMRNSK
+1340 PDHMRDSK

-1412 VNVENIYSRAREEA
+1412 VNVENIYRRAREEA

-1487 VGYSDDLEYHPTVYN
+1487 VGYSDDLAYHP
-1502 EVENP
+1502 
-1507 YKNVKIEL
+1507 
-1515 TYTPDTADANG
+1515 
-1526 MGAVFIGRDENG
+1526 AVI
-1538 NAIGEFYIDAYYDF
+1538 
-1552 NTKSAKSWRKKDL
+1552 
-1565 DENKVSLASIGQGVT
+1565 
-1580 IDEEFRGKGY
+1580 
-1590 GKAFYY
+1590 
-1596 QIAVELGKQGKTLVS
+1596 
-1611 ASNLSRTKDANRV
+1611 
-1624 WKSLVKDGYA
+1624 KDGE
-1634 KKVNDHYEFINNKIL
+1634 VI
-1649 SVKQEAYMEVR
+1649 QEAYMEVR

-1712 TIIVPDEWVTQTG
+1712 TIVVPDEWVTQTG

-1761 NTKLRYK
+1761 NTKLRYE

-1837 KIIAGRN
+1837 KLIAGRN
-1844 NIIDN
+1844 NIIDS

-1891 ADDAVTVVYPTN
+1891 ADDAVTVVYPKN

-1944 LITAYSSQTTA
+1944 LITAYSSQSTA

-1960 VKVGS
+1960 VKVGA
-1965 LFNENKFTFGTF
+1965 LFNENKFTFGVL
-1977 KTLIDLGIDYYT
+1977 KTLIDLGTDYYT
-1989 AELFLA
+1989 AELFIA

-2031 FGIKLADGSTINKYT
+2031 FGVKLADGSTINKYT

-2090 TLSSVIKNI
+2090 TLSSIIKNI

-2106 TTTRKVEANMQCC
+2106 TTTKKVEANMQCC

-2136 LDRVAEYREKLT
+2136 LDRIAEYREKLT

-2163 ALYPLDSKGNI
+2163 ALYPLDSKGDIN
-2174 DVDNSFYPYIAA
+2174 VDNSFYPYIAA

-2198 NKLVFALESDYVSE
+2198 NKLVFTLESDYVSE

-2855 LYSDLGNY
+2855 LYRDLGNY
-2863 INDEINNFQ
+2863 INSEINNFQ

-3045 RNNKFVAPY
+3045 RNNKFVTPY

-3193 RNLNEEYF
+3193 HNLNEEYF

-3331 IREVSADRKQVNAKF
+3331 IREVPADRKQVNAKF

-3415 DSDKGWR
+3415 ESDKGWR

-3525 RKEGRWEKWFR
+3525 RKEGRWEEWFR

-3599 GNPTYASN
+3599 GNPAYTSN
-3607 VKQSPVEKEMVNY
+3607 VKQSPAEKEMVNY

-3632 RMLNWVGKDNIPR
+3632 RMLSWVGKDNIPR

-3682 YDVPADF
+3682 YDVLADF

-3844 IFQNLTSANY
+3844 IFQNLTSAKY

-3877 FAKEFFDNS
+3877 FAKEFFDNG

-4089 KPDSHLTSDE
+4089 KPDSHLTPDE

-4245 IGLIALG
+4245 VGLIALG

-4338 GENKFTRLIID
+4338 GENKFTRLIIG

>member
-113 ADIISDLVRNGNTEF
+113 ADIISDLVRNGNIEF

-407 QSNRVVN
+407 QSNRVVD

-456 KKGITYDNNLASAN
+456 KKGIAYDNNLASAN

-534 SEAPTIDEYFSGN
+534 SEASTIDEYFSGN

-801 AVEIKFTYTDSATGH
+801 AVEIKFTYTDIATGH

-863 IREGIVNRTVNRN
+863 IREGIVNRNVNRN

-946 YYKLYATTDFNINAL
+946 YYKLYATTDFDINTL

-982 FNEASGTYK
+982 FDEASGTYK

-1105 KGNTAEADVLT
+1105 KGNTAEVDVLT

-1175 IANDAQSY
+1175 TANDAQSY

-1189 IRRRILD
+1189 IRRRYLD
-1196 GTYDKYENLI
+1196 GTYDKYEALI
-1206 KQLVDPNIKP
+1206 KQLVDPNIKA
-1216 EDINYNNVAGLIQV
+1216 EDINYDDVTGLIQV

-1263 LPEDSS
+1263 LPENSS
-1269 LRELYNMMV
+1269 LKELYNIMV
-1278 NNDIDQ
+1278 DNDIDQ

-1309 VENKEK
+1309 DENKEK

-1329 YYNHLYKQQEV
+1329 YYNRLYKQQEV
-1340 PDHMRNSK
+1340 PDHMRGAK

-1412 VNVENIYSRAREEA
+1412 VNVENIYRRAREEA

-1487 VGYSDDLEYHPTVYN
+1487 VGYSDDLAYHP
-1502 EVENP
+1502 
-1507 YKNVKIEL
+1507 
-1515 TYTPDTADANG
+1515 
-1526 MGAVFIGRDENG
+1526 AVI
-1538 NAIGEFYIDAYYDF
+1538 
-1552 NTKSAKSWRKKDL
+1552 
-1565 DENKVSLASIGQGVT
+1565 
-1580 IDEEFRGKGY
+1580 
-1590 GKAFYY
+1590 
-1596 QIAVELGKQGKTLVS
+1596 
-1611 ASNLSRTKDANRV
+1611 
-1624 WKSLVKDGYA
+1624 KDGE
-1634 KKVNDHYEFINNKIL
+1634 VI
-1649 SVKQEAYMEVR
+1649 QEAYMEVR

-1712 TIIVPDEWVTQTG
+1712 TIVVPDEWVTQTG

-1827 DLRDAANKVN
+1827 DLRNAANKVN
-1837 KIIAGRN
+1837 KLIAGRN
-1844 NIIDN
+1844 NIIDS

-1864 EGATLKA
+1864 EGAILKA

-1891 ADDAVTVVYPTN
+1891 ADDAVTVVYPKN
-1903 DNYDLS
+1903 NNYDLS
-1909 VIKSAY
+1909 VIESAY
-1915 DKVKSTKD
+1915 DGVKNTKD
-1923 GYVVTHNRFANSKN
+1923 GYVVKHNRFANSKN

-1944 LITAYSSQTTA
+1944 LITAYSSQSTA

-1960 VKVGS
+1960 VKVGA
-1965 LFNENKFTFGTF
+1965 LFNENKFTFGVL
-1977 KTLIDLGIDYYT
+1977 KTLIDLGTDYYT
-1989 AELFLA
+1989 AELFIA

-2090 TLSSVIKNI
+2090 TLSSIIKNI

-2106 TTTRKVEANMQCC
+2106 TTTKKVEANMQCC

-2136 LDRVAEYREKLT
+2136 LDRIAEYREKLT

-2174 DVDNSFYPYIAA
+2174 NVDNSFYPYIAA

-2595 YEGLIEEAAKNYTS
+2595 YEGLIEEAANNYTS

-2648 FVKRL
+2648 FVKIL

-2764 KRSSPVEEHLGQPEV
+2764 KRSFPVEEHLGQPEV

-2855 LYSDLGNY
+2855 LYRDLGNY

-3045 RNNKFVAPY
+3045 RNNKFVTPY

-3252 IRRVNT
+3252 IRRVNA

-3316 RRYAMDSDNPHITAT
+3316 RRYAMDSDNPHVTAT
-3331 IREVSADRKQVNAKF
+3331 IREVPADRKQVNAKF

-3427 AVTFKHNTEAF
+3427 AVTFKHNIEAF

-3499 AEAIKFIQ
+3499 AEAVKFIQ

-3525 RKEGRWEKWFR
+3525 RKEGRWEEWFR

-3572 AIGDNVTSEVKK
+3572 AIGDNVTSEVKE
-3584 NKKNDKYDKYSYNYN
+3584 NKKNDKYDKHSYNYN
-3599 GNPTYASN
+3599 GNPAYASN
-3607 VKQSPVEKEMVNY
+3607 IKQSPAEKEMVNY

-3632 RMLNWVGKDNIPR
+3632 RMLSWVGKDNIPR
-3645 LRLKDISPKEVGKEL
+3645 LRLKDISPKEIGKEL
-3660 LGAAGFSANARSMKW
+3660 LGAAGFSINARSMKW

-3732 KRENARIDIELA
+3732 KKENARIDIELA

-3785 KTAPLSGQLREDKS
+3785 KTTPLSGQLREDKS

-3828 YGEFKSGNRTL
+3828 YGEFKSGNKTL
-3839 TKVAD
+3839 TEVAD
-3844 IFQNLTSANY
+3844 LFQNLTSAKY

-4174 LSTEFRSTIKKA
+4174 LSTEFRNTIKKA

-4224 EWEKANIRRIQ
+4224 EWEKANIRRIK

-4322 LFDDDFNP
+4322 IFDDDFNP

-4338 GENKFTRLIID
+4338 GENKFTRLIIG

-4378 NAIVDN
+4378 NSIVDN

>member
-139 TDLTKKYQAMVID
+139 TDLTKKYQAMVIN

-344 SIDNFIES
+344 SINNFIES

-456 KKGITYDNNLASAN
+456 KDGIAYDNNLASAN

-479 YLPNISQQDIDSYLN
+479 YLPNISQQNIDSYLN

-801 AVEIKFTYTDSATGH
+801 AVEIKFTYTDSTTGH

-863 IREGIVNRTVNRN
+863 IREGIVNRNVNRN

-946 YYKLYATTDFNINAL
+946 YYKLYATTDFNINTL

-982 FNEASGTYK
+982 FDEASGTYK
-991 LNLTDEHRAALE
+991 LNLTNEHRAALE

-1175 IANDAQSY
+1175 TANDAQSY

-1189 IRRRILD
+1189 IRRRYLD
-1196 GTYDKYENLI
+1196 GTYDKYEALI
-1206 KQLVDPNIKP
+1206 KQLVDPNIKA
-1216 EDINYNNVAGLIQV
+1216 EDINYDDVTGLIQV

-1263 LPEDSS
+1263 LPENSS
-1269 LRELYNMMV
+1269 LKELYNIMV
-1278 NNDIDQ
+1278 DNDIDQ

-1309 VENKEK
+1309 DENKEK

-1340 PDHMRNSK
+1340 PDHMRDAK

-1403 GSVKAKHGV
+1403 GSVKAKHGI
-1412 VNVENIYSRAREEA
+1412 VNVENIYRRAREEA

-1487 VGYSDDLEYHPTVYN
+1487 VGYSDDLAYHP
-1502 EVENP
+1502 
-1507 YKNVKIEL
+1507 
-1515 TYTPDTADANG
+1515 
-1526 MGAVFIGRDENG
+1526 AVI
-1538 NAIGEFYIDAYYDF
+1538 
-1552 NTKSAKSWRKKDL
+1552 
-1565 DENKVSLASIGQGVT
+1565 
-1580 IDEEFRGKGY
+1580 
-1590 GKAFYY
+1590 
-1596 QIAVELGKQGKTLVS
+1596 
-1611 ASNLSRTKDANRV
+1611 
-1624 WKSLVKDGYA
+1624 KDGE
-1634 KKVNDHYEFINNKIL
+1634 VI
-1649 SVKQEAYMEVR
+1649 QEAYMEVR

-1712 TIIVPDEWVTQTG
+1712 TIVVPDEWVTQTG

-1837 KIIAGRN
+1837 KLIAGRN
-1844 NIIDN
+1844 NIIDS

-1864 EGATLKA
+1864 EGAILKA

-1891 ADDAVTVVYPTN
+1891 ADDAVTVVYPKN
-1903 DNYDLS
+1903 NNYDLS
-1909 VIKSAY
+1909 VTESAY
-1915 DKVKSTKD
+1915 DGVKNTKD
-1923 GYVVTHNRFANSKN
+1923 GYVVKHNRFANSKN

-1944 LITAYSSQTTA
+1944 LITAYSSQSTA

-1960 VKVGS
+1960 VKVGA
-1965 LFNENKFTFGTF
+1965 LFNENKFTFGVL
-1977 KTLIDLGIDYYT
+1977 KTLIDLGTDYYT
-1989 AELFLA
+1989 AELFIA

-2046 PIPMVIEAL
+2046 PTPMVIEAL

-2136 LDRVAEYREKLT
+2136 LDRIAEYREKLT

-2174 DVDNSFYPYIAA
+2174 NVDNSFYPYIAA

-2567 YPLNLLDAN
+2567 YPLNLLDVN

-2764 KRSSPVEEHLGQPEV
+2764 KRSSPVEEHLGLDEAY
-2779 FATTTE
+2779 ATTSE
-2785 IPLNDANSEVNKL
+2785 VPLNDANSEINKL
-2798 NEIDRI
+2798 DEIDRI

-2823 RVLDIFKSHG
+2823 RVVEIFKSHG
-2833 IEDFTTQSIAENTN
+2833 IENFTAQSIAENTN

-2855 LYSDLGNY
+2855 LYRDLSNY
-2863 INDEINNFQ
+2863 INSEINNFQ
-2872 DTGLSIDNPEL
+2872 DTGLSIDNVEL

-2892 LLQDLVS
+2892 LLQDLVN

-2976 QFGDADWFDS
+2976 QFGDADWFDY

-3031 IIAKDPNFNWNNVR
+3031 IIAKDPNFDWNNVR
-3045 RNNKFVAPY
+3045 RNGKFVTPY
-3054 NEKFIEDKLKYNN
+3054 NEKFIEDKRKYSD

-3074 TYGEYS
+3074 TYGKYS
-3080 VEYYKKLLEKDK
+3080 IEHYKALLEKDK

-3113 LTNVLKYA
+3113 VTNVLKYA
-3121 PDHFVRYKYIMH
+3121 PEHFVRYKYIMH

-3170 DGTMKSM
+3170 DSTMKSM
-3177 EDLHKSSVLN
+3177 KDLHKSSVLN
-3187 TYIKSM
+3187 TYIASM

-3201 EKEIVEG
+3201 EKEVVEG

-3252 IRRVNT
+3252 IRRVDS

-3292 DADGVVDGTKIP
+3292 DVDGVVDGTKVP
-3304 QTVIE
+3304 EAVIKE
-3309 QLKKDFE
+3309 LKAAFE
-3316 RRYAMDSDNPHITAT
+3316 RRYAMDSDNPHVAAT
-3331 IREVSADRKQVNAKF
+3331 IRELPADRKQVNAKF
-3346 WADLGTRQA
+3346 WAELGTRKS
-3355 NAYDEILD
+3355 NAYDEVLD

-3369 NSILEKAVDDQGHI
+3369 NNILEQAVDDQGHI

-3400 ELYDLSNARKELLKD
+3400 ELYDLANSRKELLKD
-3415 DSDKGWR
+3415 ESDKGWR
-3422 KKFAN
+3422 KKFVN
-3427 AVTFKHNTEAF
+3427 AVTFKHNTDAF

-3464 EKGTL
+3464 EKGSL
-3469 KTDKE
+3469 KTNKDG
-3474 NQLLPG
+3474 QLIPG

-3485 YFEPKDEKYVNNKR
+3485 YFEPKDDKYVDNKR
-3499 AEAIKFIQ
+3499 AEAVKFIQ
-3507 DNIEFVP
+3507 DNIEFTP

-3525 RKEGRWEKWFR
+3525 RKEGRWDEWFR

-3553 WTNLNVKDDPNGT
+3553 WTNLTVKDGPDGT

-3572 AIGDNVTSEVKK
+3572 PIGDNVTSEVKDD
-3584 NKKNDKYDKYSYNYN
+3584 KKNSKYDKYSYNYN

-3607 VKQSPVEKEMVNY
+3607 VKQSPAEKEMVNY

-3645 LRLKDISPKEVGKEL
+3645 LRLKDISPKEVAKEL
-3660 LGAAGFSANARSMKW
+3660 LGAAGFATNARSMRW

-3689 DMFAELKGKGT
+3689 DMFAELRGKGT

-3732 KRENARIDIELA
+3732 KKENARIDIELA

-3814 KNIELVETYINRFI
+3814 KNIELLETYINRFI
-3828 YGEFKSGNRTL
+3828 YGEFKSGNKTL

-3844 IFQNLTSANY
+3844 FFQNITSAKY

-3865 VLTGWTNIFGES
+3865 ILTGWTNIFGES
-3877 FAKEFFDNS
+3877 FAKEFFDNG

-3975 YQDDKGKW
+3975 YQDDKGNW
-3983 TVGSFAHYAWHKDKA
+3983 TIGSFAHYAWHKDKA
-3998 ILRRLVADNPVLL
+3998 ILRRLVADNPVIL
-4011 RDYNQFAESIDND
+4011 RDYNQFAESVDND
-4024 IKNAKDYA
+4024 VKNAKDYA

-4046 GDKEITRRY
+4046 GDKEITRKY
-4055 IEERDKELKKAKE
+4055 IEERDKELKKAKA
-4068 EFNTFE
+4068 EFDSFE
-4074 NVKDQFIYDNGVVVV
+4074 NVKDQFVYDNGVAVI
-4089 KPDSHLTSDE
+4089 KPESKLTSDE

-4169 SLASL
+4169 ALASL
-4174 LSTEFRSTIKKA
+4174 LSTEFRNTIKQA
-4186 KELHGDDTQAVI
+4186 RELYGDDTQAVI

-4212 ITNLRLNYQTLP
+4212 ATNLRLNYKALP

-4235 GDLGGIMAGM
+4235 GDLGSIMAGM
-4245 IGLIALG
+4245 VGLIALG

-4280 TESNSYTPWGLVTEG
+4280 TESNSYTPWGLFTEG

-4300 SPVAAFKAPEDL
+4300 SPVASFKLPEDI
-4312 LKLLNLSMQA
+4312 LKLLNLGVQA
-4322 LFDDDFNP
+4322 IFDDDFNP

-4338 GENKFTRLIID
+4338 GENKLKRLVIG

-4373 DNSMR
+4373 DNSIR
-4378 NAIVDN
+4378 NAVVDN
-4384 IVDWYNK
+4384 IVDWLE

>member
-175 DARNITKTAEERNKS
+175 DARNTTKTAEERNKS

-456 KKGITYDNNLASAN
+456 KKGIAYDNNLASAN

-534 SEAPTIDEYFSGN
+534 SEASTIDEYFSGN

-637 SYGMFRKTGDSTFV
+637 SYGMFRKTGNSTFV

-749 KKKFYDKNVTYNVK
+749 KKKFYDKNVTYNVR

-775 VLIDLITDSPN
+775 VLIYLITDSPN

-863 IREGIVNRTVNRN
+863 IREGIVNRNVNRN
-876 SAYYKL
+876 STYYKL

-895 KALSVLS
+895 KAISVLS

-932 IFDDNGELVGNAFK
+932 IFDDNGNLVGNAFK

-982 FNEASGTYK
+982 FDEASGTYK

-1138 MRKYLERIFMADAK
+1138 MRKYLGRIFMADAK

-1167 IDGFADKT
+1167 INGFADKT
-1175 IANDAQSY
+1175 TANDAQSY

-1269 LRELYNMMV
+1269 LRELYDMMV
-1278 NNDIDQ
+1278 DNDIDQ

-1309 VENKEK
+1309 AENKEK

-1340 PDHMRNSK
+1340 PDHMRDAK

-1403 GSVKAKHGV
+1403 GSVKAKHGI
-1412 VNVENIYSRAREEA
+1412 VNVENIYRRAREEA

-1432 SNFLEYLSTDKMGS
+1432 SNFLEYLSTDKMGF

-1487 VGYSDDLEYHPTVYN
+1487 VGYSDDLAYHP
-1502 EVENP
+1502 
-1507 YKNVKIEL
+1507 
-1515 TYTPDTADANG
+1515 
-1526 MGAVFIGRDENG
+1526 AVI
-1538 NAIGEFYIDAYYDF
+1538 
-1552 NTKSAKSWRKKDL
+1552 
-1565 DENKVSLASIGQGVT
+1565 
-1580 IDEEFRGKGY
+1580 
-1590 GKAFYY
+1590 
-1596 QIAVELGKQGKTLVS
+1596 
-1611 ASNLSRTKDANRV
+1611 
-1624 WKSLVKDGYA
+1624 KDGE
-1634 KKVNDHYEFINNKIL
+1634 VI
-1649 SVKQEAYMEVR
+1649 QEAYMEVR

-1695 SVIVIK
+1695 SVVIIK

-1712 TIIVPDEWVTQTG
+1712 TIVVPDEWVTQTG

-1761 NTKLRYK
+1761 NTKLRYE

-1837 KIIAGRN
+1837 KLIAGRN
-1844 NIIDN
+1844 NIIDS

-1864 EGATLKA
+1864 EGAILKA

-1891 ADDAVTVVYPTN
+1891 TDDAVTVVYPKN
-1903 DNYDLS
+1903 NNYDLS
-1909 VIKSAY
+1909 VIESAY
-1915 DKVKSTKD
+1915 DGVKNTKD
-1923 GYVVTHNRFANSKN
+1923 GYVVKHNRFANSKN

-1944 LITAYSSQTTA
+1944 LITAYSSQSTA

-1960 VKVGS
+1960 VKVGA
-1965 LFNENKFTFGTF
+1965 LFNENKFTFGVL
-1977 KTLIDLGIDYYT
+1977 KTLIDLGTDYYT
-1989 AELFLA
+1989 AELFIA

-2090 TLSSVIKNI
+2090 TLSSIIKNI

-2106 TTTRKVEANMQCC
+2106 TTTKKVEANMQCC

-2136 LDRVAEYREKLT
+2136 LDRIAEYREKLT

-2174 DVDNSFYPYIAA
+2174 NVDNSFYPYIAA

-2740 NAVEKAIYDEFSPI
+2740 NAIEKAIYDEFSPI

-2855 LYSDLGNY
+2855 LYRDLGNY

-2961 SRNPVIKEGLVNLRD
+2961 SRNPVIKEGLINLRD

-3045 RNNKFVAPY
+3045 RNNKFVTPY

-3252 IRRVNT
+3252 IRRVDT

-3292 DADGVVDGTKIP
+3292 DADGIVDGTKIP
-3304 QTVIE
+3304 KTVIE

-3316 RRYAMDSDNPHITAT
+3316 RRYAMDSDNPHVAAT
-3331 IREVSADRKQVNAKF
+3331 IREVPADRKQVNAKF

-3363 KYNQEI
+3363 RYNQEI

-3415 DSDKGWR
+3415 ESDKGWR

-3499 AEAIKFIQ
+3499 AEAVKFIQ

-3525 RKEGRWEKWFR
+3525 RKEGRWEEWFR

-3572 AIGDNVTSEVKK
+3572 AIGDNVTSEVKE
-3584 NKKNDKYDKYSYNYN
+3584 NKKNDKYDKHSYNYN
-3599 GNPTYASN
+3599 GNPAYASN
-3607 VKQSPVEKEMVNY
+3607 IKQSSAEKEMVNY

-3632 RMLNWVGKDNIPR
+3632 RMLSWVGKDNIPR

-3732 KRENARIDIELA
+3732 KRENARIDMELA

-3753 TFVARAIEY
+3753 TFIARAIEY

-3828 YGEFKSGNRTL
+3828 YGEFKSGNKTL
-3839 TKVAD
+3839 TEVAD
-3844 IFQNLTSANY
+3844 LFQNLTSAKY

-3877 FAKEFFDNS
+3877 FAKEFFDNG

-4046 GDKEITRRY
+4046 GDKEITRKY

-4068 EFNTFE
+4068 EFNSFE
-4074 NVKDQFIYDNGVVVV
+4074 NVKDQFIYDNGVAVV
-4089 KPDSHLTSDE
+4089 KPESHLTPDE

-4158 FRGSVERGSYV
+4158 FRGSVERGSYI

-4338 GENKFTRLIID
+4338 GENKFTRLIIG

-4378 NAIVDN
+4378 NSIVDN

>member
-99 FSDSYAAVTARNYV
+99 FNDSYAAVTARNYV

-424 NRLKFTIQDE
+424 NRLKFSIQDE
-434 SLQYHISMISSAL
+434 SLQYHISMINSAL
-447 YNIDGAKKA
+447 YNIDNANKA
-456 KKGITYDNNLASAN
+456 KEGFAYDNNLASAN
-470 EKIKNVFAI
+470 EKIKNVFAV

-494 YGNKIDNY
+494 YGDKIANY
-502 RNLVNYLTDLLQ
+502 RNLVNNFIDLLQ

-523 DEARANSFKNK
+523 DEARVNAFKNK
-534 SEAPTIDEYFSGN
+534 SETPTIEDYFSGN
-547 FSNALDKIVKAL
+547 FSNALDKIVKTL

-572 NAEGNIGSDV
+572 NAEGNIGSDI

-651 INDYA
+651 VNDYA

-670 NDTGKAS
+670 TDTGKAS

-703 EKSRPFSVAG
+703 EKSRLFSVAG

-735 SDLLQVDDESFNKY
+735 SDLFQVDDESFDKY
-749 KKKFYDKNVTYNVK
+749 KKKFYDKNVTYNTK
-763 LDTKN
+763 LDTKS
-768 TNNVKSD
+768 TNNVALD
-775 VLIDLITDSPN
+775 FIMDLITNSPT
-786 EIQNNNYKVIKLDNN
+786 EIQNNNYKITKLDNN
-801 AVEIKFTYTDSATGH
+801 AVELKFTYTDKATGN

-823 GTRTATGK
+823 ATRTATGK

-836 RTGIESNG
+836 RTGIEANG
-844 TQLPI
+844 TQLPT
-849 DITTEIDN
+849 DVTTEIDN

-863 IREGIVNRTVNRN
+863 IRERIVNRNVNRN

-882 VYNQLTAEMEAGF
+882 VYNQLIAEMEAGF

-946 YYKLYATTDFNINAL
+946 YYKLYATTDFDINTL

-982 FNEASGTYK
+982 FDEASGTYK

-1105 KGNTAEADVLT
+1105 KGNTAEFDVLN

-1131 PSKRIGD
+1131 PSKHIVD
-1138 MRKYLERIFMADAK
+1138 MRKYLERIFMANAN
-1152 TDEEKAIAL
+1152 TDEEKAAAL

-1175 IANDAQSY
+1175 TANDAQSY
-1183 ITIDEF
+1183 ITLDEF

-1206 KQLVDPNIKP
+1206 KQLVDPNVKV
-1216 EDINYNNVAGLIQV
+1216 EDINYDDVTGLVQV

-1263 LPEDSS
+1263 LPENSS
-1269 LRELYNMMV
+1269 LKELYNIMV

-1295 RNVLEYWDNDGNVT
+1295 RNILEYWDNDGNVT
-1309 VENKEK
+1309 DKNREN
-1315 FANALKNGYGIENY
+1315 FTNALKNGYGIENY

-1340 PDHMRNSK
+1340 PDHMRDAK

-1403 GSVKAKHGV
+1403 GSVKSKHGV
-1412 VNVENIYSRAREEA
+1412 VNVENIYRRAREEA

-1456 SIKLENIAQA
+1456 SVKLENIAQA

-1487 VGYSDDLEYHPTVYN
+1487 VGYSNDLAYHPAVTN
-1502 EVENP
+1502 E
-1507 YKNVKIEL
+1507 K
-1515 TYTPDTADANG
+1515 
-1526 MGAVFIGRDENG
+1526 
-1538 NAIGEFYIDAYYDF
+1538 GEVI
-1552 NTKSAKSWRKKDL
+1552 
-1565 DENKVSLASIGQGVT
+1565 
-1580 IDEEFRGKGY
+1580 
-1590 GKAFYY
+1590 
-1596 QIAVELGKQGKTLVS
+1596 
-1611 ASNLSRTKDANRV
+1611 
-1624 WKSLVKDGYA
+1624 
-1634 KKVNDHYEFINNKIL
+1634 
-1649 SVKQEAYMEVR
+1649 QEAYMEVR

-1667 IPESMRADELPEDLQ
+1667 IPESMRADELPNNLQ

-1695 SVIVIK
+1695 SVVIIK

-1712 TIIVPDEWVTQTG
+1712 TIVVPDEWVTQTG

-1735 IGYNIAKRT
+1735 IGYNIAKRS

-1749 FKIEYNDKTDEE
+1749 FKIEYNDKTDEA
-1761 NTKLRYK
+1761 NTKLRYN
-1768 LYKLNESGTEN
+1768 LYKLNEDGAEN
-1779 LTYEE
+1779 VTYEE

-1808 TIMSDDSSMEEHLG
+1808 TIMSDDTSMEEHLG

-1837 KIIAGRN
+1837 KLISSRN
-1844 NIIDN
+1844 IVDS

-1880 SICNVGEVYLN
+1880 SICNVGEAYLN
-1891 ADDAVTVVYPTN
+1891 KDDAVTVIYPKN
-1903 DNYDLS
+1903 DDYNLS
-1909 VIKSAY
+1909 IIESAY
-1915 DKVKSTKD
+1915 DKVKNTKD
-1923 GYVVTHNRFANSKN
+1923 GYVVTHNRFGNSKN

-2009 ESQVVTSYGS
+2009 ESQVVTSYGN
-2019 EINTALKNVAIQ
+2019 EINTALKNVAIK
-2031 FGIKLADGSTINKYT
+2031 FGVKLADGSTINKYT

-2069 FIKYKVVLNQQTLE
+2069 FIKYKVVLNQQILE
-2083 NNLKSEP
+2083 NNIKSEP

-2106 TTTRKVEANMQCC
+2106 STTKKIEANMQCC

-2129 IKSTRDV
+2129 IKSTRNV

-2148 NGDILTVRD
+2148 NSDILTVRD

-2315 TPVQKVMAIQTA
+2315 TPVQKVIAIQTA

-2696 DVTIQDLGVSST
+2696 DITIQDLGVSST

-2855 LYSDLGNY
+2855 LYRDLGNY

-3045 RNNKFVAPY
+3045 RNNKFVTPY
-3054 NEKFIEDKLKYNN
+3054 NEKFIEDKLKYDN

-3092 WYNDNVEQK
+3092 WYNDNIEQK

-3292 DADGVVDGTKIP
+3292 DADGVVNGTKIP
-3304 QTVIE
+3304 QTIIE

-3331 IREVSADRKQVNAKF
+3331 IRELPADRKQVNAKF
-3346 WADLGTRQA
+3346 WAYLGTRQA

-3390 LGKDTVQRLA
+3390 LGKDTVQRLV

-3545 GKYEPLTI
+3545 GKYEPLII

-3607 VKQSPVEKEMVNY
+3607 VKQSPAEKEMVNY

-3632 RMLNWVGKDNIPR
+3632 RMLSWVGKDNIPR

-3799 NSVEGYT
+3799 NSVEDYT

-3844 IFQNLTSANY
+3844 IFQNLTSAKY

-4089 KPDSHLTSDE
+4089 KPDSHLTPDE

-4271 MLYTADRWI
+4271 MLYTADKWI

-4300 SPVAAFKAPEDL
+4300 SPVAAFKGPEDL

-4338 GENKFTRLIID
+4338 GENKFTRLIIG

-4364 KNNQYYRLD
+4364 KNNQYYHLD

>member
-456 KKGITYDNNLASAN
+456 KKGIAYDNNLASAN

-801 AVEIKFTYTDSATGH
+801 AVEIKFTYTDNATGH

-863 IREGIVNRTVNRN
+863 IREGIVNRNVNRN

-946 YYKLYATTDFNINAL
+946 YYKLYATTDFDINTL

-982 FNEASGTYK
+982 FDEASGTYK

-1138 MRKYLERIFMADAK
+1138 MRKYLERIFMANAK
-1152 TDEEKAIAL
+1152 TDEEKAAAL

-1167 IDGFADKT
+1167 INGFADKT
-1175 IANDAQSY
+1175 TANDAQSY

-1189 IRRRILD
+1189 IRRRYLD
-1196 GTYDKYENLI
+1196 GTYDKYEALI
-1206 KQLVDPNIKP
+1206 KQLVDPNIKA
-1216 EDINYNNVAGLIQV
+1216 EDINYDDVTGLIQV

-1263 LPEDSS
+1263 LPENSS
-1269 LRELYNMMV
+1269 LKELYNIMV
-1278 NNDIDQ
+1278 DNDIDQ

-1309 VENKEK
+1309 DENKEK

-1340 PDHMRNSK
+1340 PDHMRDAK

-1412 VNVENIYSRAREEA
+1412 VNVENIYRRAREEA

-1487 VGYSDDLEYHPTVYN
+1487 VGYSDDLAYHP
-1502 EVENP
+1502 
-1507 YKNVKIEL
+1507 
-1515 TYTPDTADANG
+1515 
-1526 MGAVFIGRDENG
+1526 AVI
-1538 NAIGEFYIDAYYDF
+1538 
-1552 NTKSAKSWRKKDL
+1552 
-1565 DENKVSLASIGQGVT
+1565 
-1580 IDEEFRGKGY
+1580 
-1590 GKAFYY
+1590 
-1596 QIAVELGKQGKTLVS
+1596 
-1611 ASNLSRTKDANRV
+1611 
-1624 WKSLVKDGYA
+1624 KDGE
-1634 KKVNDHYEFINNKIL
+1634 VI
-1649 SVKQEAYMEVR
+1649 QEAYMEVR

-1695 SVIVIK
+1695 SVVIIK

-1712 TIIVPDEWVTQTG
+1712 TIVVPDEWVTQTG

-1761 NTKLRYK
+1761 NTKLRYE

-1837 KIIAGRN
+1837 KLIAGRN
-1844 NIIDN
+1844 NIIDS

-1864 EGATLKA
+1864 EGAILKA

-1891 ADDAVTVVYPTN
+1891 ADDAVTVVYPKN
-1903 DNYDLS
+1903 NNYDLS
-1909 VIKSAY
+1909 VIESAY
-1915 DKVKSTKD
+1915 DGVKNTKD
-1923 GYVVTHNRFANSKN
+1923 GYVVKHNRFANSKN

-1944 LITAYSSQTTA
+1944 LITAYSSQSTA

-1960 VKVGS
+1960 VKVGA
-1965 LFNENKFTFGTF
+1965 LFNENKFTFGVL
-1977 KTLIDLGIDYYT
+1977 KTLIDLGTDYYT
-1989 AELFLA
+1989 AELFIA

-2090 TLSSVIKNI
+2090 TLSSIIKNI

-2106 TTTRKVEANMQCC
+2106 TTTKKVEANMQCC

-2136 LDRVAEYREKLT
+2136 LDRIAEYREKLT

-2174 DVDNSFYPYIAA
+2174 NVDNSFYPYIAA

-2198 NKLVFALESDYVSE
+2198 NKLVFTLESDYVSE

-2491 PFNEL
+2491 PFNEI

-2595 YEGLIEEAAKNYTS
+2595 YEGLIEEAANNYTS

-2740 NAVEKAIYDEFSPI
+2740 NTVEKAIYDEFSPI

-2855 LYSDLGNY
+2855 LYRDLGNY

-2872 DTGLSIDNPEL
+2872 DTGLSINNPEL

-3045 RNNKFVAPY
+3045 RNNKFVTPY

-3092 WYNDNVEQK
+3092 WYNDNIEQK

-3252 IRRVNT
+3252 IRRVNA

-3316 RRYAMDSDNPHITAT
+3316 RRYAMDSDNPHVTAT
-3331 IREVSADRKQVNAKF
+3331 IREVPADRKQVNAKF

-3369 NSILEKAVDDQGHI
+3369 NSILEKTVDDQGHI

-3525 RKEGRWEKWFR
+3525 RKEGRWEEWFR

-3572 AIGDNVTSEVKK
+3572 AIGDNVTSEVKE
-3584 NKKNDKYDKYSYNYN
+3584 NKKNDKYDKHSYNYN
-3599 GNPTYASN
+3599 GNPAYASN
-3607 VKQSPVEKEMVNY
+3607 IKQSPAEKEMVNY

-3632 RMLNWVGKDNIPR
+3632 RMLSWVGKDNIPR

-3732 KRENARIDIELA
+3732 KKENARIDIELA

-3844 IFQNLTSANY
+3844 IFQNLTSAKY

-3877 FAKEFFDNS
+3877 FAKEFFDNG

-4174 LSTEFRSTIKKA
+4174 LSTEFRNTIKKA

-4224 EWEKANIRRIQ
+4224 EWEKANIRRIK

-4322 LFDDDFNP
+4322 IFDDDFNP

-4338 GENKFTRLIID
+4338 GENKFTRLIIG

>member
-456 KKGITYDNNLASAN
+456 KKGIAYDNNLASAN

-670 NDTGKAS
+670 TDTGKAS
-677 SYASMSTADYLVAML
+677 SYASMSSADYLVAML

-749 KKKFYDKNVTYNVK
+749 KKKFYDKNVIYNVK

-863 IREGIVNRTVNRN
+863 IREGIVNRNVNRN
-876 SAYYKL
+876 STYYKL

-946 YYKLYATTDFNINAL
+946 YYKLYATTDFDINTL

-982 FNEASGTYK
+982 FDEASGTYK

-1152 TDEEKAIAL
+1152 TDEEKAAVL

-1167 IDGFADKT
+1167 INGFADKT
-1175 IANDAQSY
+1175 TANDAQSY

-1189 IRRRILD
+1189 IRRRYLD
-1196 GTYDKYENLI
+1196 GTYDKYEALI
-1206 KQLVDPNIKP
+1206 KQLVDPNIKA
-1216 EDINYNNVAGLIQV
+1216 EDINYDDVTGLIQV

-1263 LPEDSS
+1263 LPENSS
-1269 LRELYNMMV
+1269 LKELYNIMV
-1278 NNDIDQ
+1278 DNDIDQ

-1309 VENKEK
+1309 DENKEK

-1340 PDHMRNSK
+1340 PDHMRDAK

-1412 VNVENIYSRAREEA
+1412 VNVENIYRRAREEA

-1487 VGYSDDLEYHPTVYN
+1487 VGYSDDLAYHP
-1502 EVENP
+1502 
-1507 YKNVKIEL
+1507 
-1515 TYTPDTADANG
+1515 
-1526 MGAVFIGRDENG
+1526 AVI
-1538 NAIGEFYIDAYYDF
+1538 
-1552 NTKSAKSWRKKDL
+1552 
-1565 DENKVSLASIGQGVT
+1565 
-1580 IDEEFRGKGY
+1580 
-1590 GKAFYY
+1590 
-1596 QIAVELGKQGKTLVS
+1596 
-1611 ASNLSRTKDANRV
+1611 
-1624 WKSLVKDGYA
+1624 KDGE
-1634 KKVNDHYEFINNKIL
+1634 VIQD
-1649 SVKQEAYMEVR
+1649 AYMEVR

-1712 TIIVPDEWVTQTG
+1712 TIVVPDEWVTQTG

-1837 KIIAGRN
+1837 KLIAGRN
-1844 NIIDN
+1844 NIIDS

-1864 EGATLKA
+1864 EGAILKA

-1891 ADDAVTVVYPTN
+1891 ADDAVTVVYPKN
-1903 DNYDLS
+1903 NNYDLS
-1909 VIKSAY
+1909 VIESAY
-1915 DKVKSTKD
+1915 DGVKNTKD
-1923 GYVVTHNRFANSKN
+1923 GYVVKHNRFANSKN

-1944 LITAYSSQTTA
+1944 LITAYSSQSTA

-1960 VKVGS
+1960 VKVGA
-1965 LFNENKFTFGTF
+1965 LFNENKFTFGVL
-1977 KTLIDLGIDYYT
+1977 KTLIDLGTDYYT
-1989 AELFLA
+1989 AELFIA

-2090 TLSSVIKNI
+2090 TLSSIIKNI

-2106 TTTRKVEANMQCC
+2106 TTTKKVEANMQCC

-2136 LDRVAEYREKLT
+2136 LDRIAEYREKLT

-2174 DVDNSFYPYIAA
+2174 NVDNSFYPYIAA

-2225 TANQYRELQQYAVNF
+2225 TVNQYRELQQYAVNF

-2302 EPTQDDIDRFTKL
+2302 EPTQDDIYRFTKL

-2855 LYSDLGNY
+2855 LYRDLSNY
-2863 INDEINNFQ
+2863 INSEINNFQ

-3045 RNNKFVAPY
+3045 RNNKFVTPY

-3092 WYNDNVEQK
+3092 WYNDNIEQK

-3292 DADGVVDGTKIP
+3292 DADGIVDGTKIP

-3331 IREVSADRKQVNAKF
+3331 IREVPADRKQVNAKF

-3415 DSDKGWR
+3415 ESDKGWR

-3525 RKEGRWEKWFR
+3525 RKEGRWEEWFR

-3572 AIGDNVTSEVKK
+3572 AIGDNVTSEVKE
-3584 NKKNDKYDKYSYNYN
+3584 NKKNDKYDKHSYNYN
-3599 GNPTYASN
+3599 GNPAYASN
-3607 VKQSPVEKEMVNY
+3607 IKQSPAEKEMVNY

-3632 RMLNWVGKDNIPR
+3632 RMLSWVGKDNIPR

-3732 KRENARIDIELA
+3732 KKENARIDIELA

-3785 KTAPLSGQLREDKS
+3785 KTTPLSGQLREDRS

-3828 YGEFKSGNRTL
+3828 YGEFKSGNKTL
-3839 TKVAD
+3839 TEVAD
-3844 IFQNLTSANY
+3844 LFQNLTSAKY

-3877 FAKEFFDNS
+3877 FAKEFFDNG

-3998 ILRRLVADNPVLL
+3998 ILRKLVADNPVLL

-4074 NVKDQFIYDNGVVVV
+4074 NVKDQFIYDNGVAVV
-4089 KPDSHLTSDE
+4089 KPESHLTPDE

-4174 LSTEFRSTIKKA
+4174 LSTEFRNTIKKA

-4224 EWEKANIRRIQ
+4224 EWEKANIRRIK

-4338 GENKFTRLIID
+4338 GENKFTRLIIG

>member
-43 LDYIKKDEIA
+43 IDYIKKDEIA

-175 DARNITKTAEERNKS
+175 DARNTTKTAEERNKS

-344 SIDNFIES
+344 SINNFIES

-456 KKGITYDNNLASAN
+456 KKGIAYDNNLASAN

-670 NDTGKAS
+670 TDTGKAS
-677 SYASMSTADYLVAML
+677 SYASMSSADYLVAML

-863 IREGIVNRTVNRN
+863 IREGIVNRNVNRN
-876 SAYYKL
+876 STYYKL

-946 YYKLYATTDFNINAL
+946 YYKLYATTNFDINTL

-982 FNEASGTYK
+982 FDEASGTYK

-1076 AGGEIYGSNNFDRAI
+1076 AGGEIYGGNNFDRAI

-1105 KGNTAEADVLT
+1105 KGNTAEFDVLT

-1131 PSKRIGD
+1131 PSKHIVD
-1138 MRKYLERIFMADAK
+1138 MRKYLERIFMANAN
-1152 TDEEKAIAL
+1152 TDEEKAAAL

-1175 IANDAQSY
+1175 TANDAQSY
-1183 ITIDEF
+1183 ITLDEF

-1196 GTYDKYENLI
+1196 GTYDKYEALI
-1206 KQLVDPNIKP
+1206 KQLVDPNIKA
-1216 EDINYNNVAGLIQV
+1216 EDINYDDVTGLIQV

-1263 LPEDSS
+1263 LPENSS
-1269 LRELYNMMV
+1269 LKELYDIMV
-1278 NNDIDQ
+1278 NNDVDQ

-1309 VENKEK
+1309 NENKEK

-1340 PDHMRNSK
+1340 PDHMRGAK

-1373 FNKFQKAYVAK
+1373 FNVFQKAYVTK
-1384 IKRSFDKT
+1384 IKRSFDRT

-1412 VNVENIYSRAREEA
+1412 VNVENIYRRAREEA

-1487 VGYSDDLEYHPTVYN
+1487 IGYSDDLAYHPAVTN
-1502 EVENP
+1502 E
-1507 YKNVKIEL
+1507 K
-1515 TYTPDTADANG
+1515 
-1526 MGAVFIGRDENG
+1526 
-1538 NAIGEFYIDAYYDF
+1538 GEVI
-1552 NTKSAKSWRKKDL
+1552 
-1565 DENKVSLASIGQGVT
+1565 
-1580 IDEEFRGKGY
+1580 
-1590 GKAFYY
+1590 
-1596 QIAVELGKQGKTLVS
+1596 
-1611 ASNLSRTKDANRV
+1611 
-1624 WKSLVKDGYA
+1624 
-1634 KKVNDHYEFINNKIL
+1634 
-1649 SVKQEAYMEVR
+1649 QEAYMEVR

-1667 IPESMRADELPEDLQ
+1667 IPESMRADELPNDLQ

-1695 SVIVIK
+1695 SVILIK

-1712 TIIVPDEWVTQTG
+1712 TIVVPDEWVTQTG

-1749 FKIEYNDKTDEE
+1749 FKIEYNDKTDED
-1761 NTKLRYK
+1761 NTKLRYN
-1768 LYKLNESGTEN
+1768 LYKLNEEGAEN
-1779 LTYEE
+1779 ITYEE

-1827 DLRDAANKVN
+1827 DLRSAANKVN
-1837 KIIAGRN
+1837 KLISSR
-1844 NIIDN
+1844 NIIDS

-1880 SICNVGEVYLN
+1880 SICNVGEAYLSK
-1891 ADDAVTVVYPTN
+1891 DDAVTVIYPKT
-1903 DNYDLS
+1903 DDYDLS

-1915 DKVKSTKD
+1915 DKVKDTKD
-1923 GYVVTHNRFANSKN
+1923 GYVVTHNRFGNSKN
-1937 NRNIVGQ
+1937 NRNVVGQ

-2009 ESQVVTSYGS
+2009 ESQVVTSYGN
-2019 EINTALKNVAIQ
+2019 EINTALKNVAIK
-2031 FGIKLADGSTINKYT
+2031 FGVKLADGSTINKYT

-2083 NNLKSEP
+2083 NNIKSEP

-2106 TTTRKVEANMQCC
+2106 STTKKIEANMQCC

-2198 NKLVFALESDYVSE
+2198 NKLVFVLESDYVSE
-2212 IIKALENSIHTKL
+2212 IIKALEKSIHTKL
-2225 TANQYRELQQYAVNF
+2225 TPNQYRELQQYAVNF

-2357 MYFNDQA
+2357 MYFNDKA

-2384 IRLAAYDLMKYSF
+2384 IRLAAYDLLKYSF

-2617 PKYLTVDNLR
+2617 PKYLTVDNVR

-2636 PKSGTAVTDTNA
+2636 PKTGTAVTDVNA

-2731 RTPTNIKKL
+2731 RTPANIKKL

-2855 LYSDLGNY
+2855 LYRDLGNY
-2863 INDEINNFQ
+2863 INSEINNFQ
-2872 DTGLSIDNPEL
+2872 DTGLSIDNIEL
-2883 YERAAEDKE
+2883 YERAAEDRE

-3045 RNNKFVAPY
+3045 RNNKFVTPY
-3054 NEKFIEDKLKYNN
+3054 NEKFIEDKLKYND

-3208 FEENLE
+3208 FEENLQ

-3252 IRRVNT
+3252 IRRVDA

-3292 DADGVVDGTKIP
+3292 DGDGVVDGTKIP

-3316 RRYAMDSDNPHITAT
+3316 RRYAMDSDNPHVAAT
-3331 IREVSADRKQVNAKF
+3331 IREIPADRKQVNAKF
-3346 WADLGTRQA
+3346 WADLGTRQT

-3363 KYNQEI
+3363 RYNQEI

-3390 LGKDTVQRLA
+3390 LGKNTVQRLA

-3415 DSDKGWR
+3415 ESDKGWR

-3525 RKEGRWEKWFR
+3525 RKEGRWEEWFR

-3572 AIGDNVTSEVKK
+3572 AIGDNVTSEVKE
-3584 NKKNDKYDKYSYNYN
+3584 NKKNDKYDKHSYNYN
-3599 GNPTYASN
+3599 GNPAYASN
-3607 VKQSPVEKEMVNY
+3607 IKQSPAEKEMVNY

-3632 RMLNWVGKDNIPR
+3632 RMLSWVGKDNIPR
-3645 LRLKDISPKEVGKEL
+3645 LRLKDISPKEIGKEL
-3660 LGAAGFSANARSMKW
+3660 LGAAGFSINARSMKW

-3732 KRENARIDIELA
+3732 KKENARIDIELA

-3785 KTAPLSGQLREDKS
+3785 KTAPLSGQLREDRS

-3828 YGEFKSGNRTL
+3828 YGEFKSGNKTL
-3839 TKVAD
+3839 TEVAD
-3844 IFQNLTSANY
+3844 LFQNLTSAKY

-4245 IGLIALG
+4245 VGLIALG

-4330 EYTTGRYK
+4330 EYTTGLYK
-4338 GENKFTRLIID
+4338 GENKLTRLIIG
-4349 NIPLMRNINRLEQLE
+4349 NVPLMRNINRLEQLE

-4373 DNSMR
+4373 DNSIR

>member
-456 KKGITYDNNLASAN
+456 KKGIAYDNNLASAN

-534 SEAPTIDEYFSGN
+534 SEASTIDEYFSGN

-610 GEFYIKSPATHS
+610 GEFYIKSLATHS

-713 YIARTPSDAP
+713 YIVRTPSDAP

-801 AVEIKFTYTDSATGH
+801 AVEIKFTYTDRATGH

-882 VYNQLTAEMEAGF
+882 IYNQLTAEMEAGF

-946 YYKLYATTDFNINAL
+946 YYKLYATTDFDINTL

-982 FNEASGTYK
+982 FDEASGTYK

-1175 IANDAQSY
+1175 TANDAQSY

-1189 IRRRILD
+1189 IRRRYLD
-1196 GTYDKYENLI
+1196 GTYDKYEALI
-1206 KQLVDPNIKP
+1206 KQLVDPNIKA
-1216 EDINYNNVAGLIQV
+1216 EDINYDDVTGLIQV

-1263 LPEDSS
+1263 LPENSS
-1269 LRELYNMMV
+1269 LKELYNIMV
-1278 NNDIDQ
+1278 DNDIDQ

-1309 VENKEK
+1309 DENKEK

-1340 PDHMRNSK
+1340 PDHMRNAK

-1412 VNVENIYSRAREEA
+1412 VNVENIYRRAREEA

-1487 VGYSDDLEYHPTVYN
+1487 VGYSDDLAYHP
-1502 EVENP
+1502 
-1507 YKNVKIEL
+1507 
-1515 TYTPDTADANG
+1515 
-1526 MGAVFIGRDENG
+1526 AVI
-1538 NAIGEFYIDAYYDF
+1538 
-1552 NTKSAKSWRKKDL
+1552 
-1565 DENKVSLASIGQGVT
+1565 
-1580 IDEEFRGKGY
+1580 
-1590 GKAFYY
+1590 
-1596 QIAVELGKQGKTLVS
+1596 
-1611 ASNLSRTKDANRV
+1611 
-1624 WKSLVKDGYA
+1624 KDGE
-1634 KKVNDHYEFINNKIL
+1634 VI
-1649 SVKQEAYMEVR
+1649 QEAYMEVR

-1695 SVIVIK
+1695 SVVIIK

-1712 TIIVPDEWVTQTG
+1712 TIVVPDEWVTQTG

-1761 NTKLRYK
+1761 NTKLRYE

-1837 KIIAGRN
+1837 KLIAGRN
-1844 NIIDN
+1844 NIIDS

-1864 EGATLKA
+1864 EGAILKA

-1891 ADDAVTVVYPTN
+1891 ADDAVTVVYPKN
-1903 DNYDLS
+1903 NNYDLS
-1909 VIKSAY
+1909 VIESAY
-1915 DKVKSTKD
+1915 DGVKNTKD
-1923 GYVVTHNRFANSKN
+1923 GYVVKHNRFANSKN

-1944 LITAYSSQTTA
+1944 LITAYSSQSTA

-1960 VKVGS
+1960 VKVGA
-1965 LFNENKFTFGTF
+1965 LFNENKFTFGVL
-1977 KTLIDLGIDYYT
+1977 KTLIDLGTDYYT
-1989 AELFLA
+1989 AELFIA

-2090 TLSSVIKNI
+2090 TLSSIIKNI

-2106 TTTRKVEANMQCC
+2106 TTTKKVEANMQCC

-2136 LDRVAEYREKLT
+2136 LDRIAEYREKLT

-2174 DVDNSFYPYIAA
+2174 NVDNSFYPYIAA

-2198 NKLVFALESDYVSE
+2198 NKLVFTLESDYVSE

-2357 MYFNDQA
+2357 MYFNDKA

-2384 IRLAAYDLMKYSF
+2384 IRLAAYDLIKYSF

-2855 LYSDLGNY
+2855 LYRDLGNY
-2863 INDEINNFQ
+2863 INSEINNFQ

-3045 RNNKFVAPY
+3045 RNNKFVTPY

-3121 PDHFVRYKYIMH
+3121 PDHFVCYKYIMH

-3224 ANHPYETLDERLKDD
+3224 SNHPYETLDERLKDD

-3252 IRRVNT
+3252 IRRVDS
-3258 ELRDQISQAFKDL
+3258 ELREQISQAFKDL

-3292 DADGVVDGTKIP
+3292 DANGIVDGTKIP

-3316 RRYAMDSDNPHITAT
+3316 RRYAMDSDNPHVTTT
-3331 IREVSADRKQVNAKF
+3331 IREVPADRKQVNAKF

-3415 DSDKGWR
+3415 ESDKGWR

-3525 RKEGRWEKWFR
+3525 RKEGRWEEWFR

-3572 AIGDNVTSEVKK
+3572 AIGDNVTSEVKE
-3584 NKKNDKYDKYSYNYN
+3584 NKKNDKYDKHSYNYN
-3599 GNPTYASN
+3599 GNPAYASN
-3607 VKQSPVEKEMVNY
+3607 IKQSPAEKEMVNY

-3632 RMLNWVGKDNIPR
+3632 RMLSWVGKDNIPR

-3732 KRENARIDIELA
+3732 KKENARIDIELA

-3785 KTAPLSGQLREDKS
+3785 KTAPLSGQLREDRS

-3828 YGEFKSGNRTL
+3828 YGEFKSGNKTL
-3839 TKVAD
+3839 TEVAD
-3844 IFQNLTSANY
+3844 LFQNLTSAKY

-3877 FAKEFFDNS
+3877 FAKEFFDNG

-3998 ILRRLVADNPVLL
+3998 ILRKLVADNPVLL

-4074 NVKDQFIYDNGVVVV
+4074 NVKDQFIYDNGVAVV
-4089 KPDSHLTSDE
+4089 KPESHLTPDE

-4174 LSTEFRSTIKKA
+4174 LSTEFRNTIKKA

-4224 EWEKANIRRIQ
+4224 EWEKANIRRIK

-4338 GENKFTRLIID
+4338 GENKFTRLIIG

-4378 NAIVDN
+4378 NSIVDN

>member
-139 TDLTKKYQAMVID
+139 TDLTKKYQTMVID

-175 DARNITKTAEERNKS
+175 DARNTTKTAEERNKS

-344 SIDNFIES
+344 SINNFIES

-456 KKGITYDNNLASAN
+456 KKGIAYDNNLASAN

-523 DEARANSFKNK
+523 DEARANLFKNK
-534 SEAPTIDEYFSGN
+534 SEASTIDEYFSGN

-882 VYNQLTAEMEAGF
+882 IYNQLTAEMEAGF

-946 YYKLYATTDFNINAL
+946 YYKLYATTDFNINTL

-982 FNEASGTYK
+982 FDEASGTYK

-1175 IANDAQSY
+1175 TANDAQSY

-1269 LRELYNMMV
+1269 LRELYDMMV
-1278 NNDIDQ
+1278 DNDIDQ
-1284 INTVETDKAAK
+1284 INTIETDKAAK

-1309 VENKEK
+1309 AENKEK

-1340 PDHMRNSK
+1340 PDHMRDSK

-1361 NVNTGS
+1361 NINTGS

-1412 VNVENIYSRAREEA
+1412 VNVENIYRRAREEA

-1487 VGYSDDLEYHPTVYN
+1487 VGYSDDLAYHP
-1502 EVENP
+1502 
-1507 YKNVKIEL
+1507 
-1515 TYTPDTADANG
+1515 
-1526 MGAVFIGRDENG
+1526 AVI
-1538 NAIGEFYIDAYYDF
+1538 
-1552 NTKSAKSWRKKDL
+1552 
-1565 DENKVSLASIGQGVT
+1565 
-1580 IDEEFRGKGY
+1580 
-1590 GKAFYY
+1590 
-1596 QIAVELGKQGKTLVS
+1596 
-1611 ASNLSRTKDANRV
+1611 
-1624 WKSLVKDGYA
+1624 KDGE
-1634 KKVNDHYEFINNKIL
+1634 VI
-1649 SVKQEAYMEVR
+1649 QEAYMEVR

-1712 TIIVPDEWVTQTG
+1712 TIVVPDEWVTQTG

-1761 NTKLRYK
+1761 NTKLRYE

-1837 KIIAGRN
+1837 KLIAGRN
-1844 NIIDN
+1844 NIIDS

-1864 EGATLKA
+1864 EGAILKA

-1891 ADDAVTVVYPTN
+1891 ADDAVTVVYPKN

-1944 LITAYSSQTTA
+1944 LITAYSSQSTA

-1960 VKVGS
+1960 VKVGA
-1965 LFNENKFTFGTF
+1965 LFNENKFTFGVL
-1977 KTLIDLGIDYYT
+1977 KTLIDLGTDYYT
-1989 AELFLA
+1989 AELFIA

-2090 TLSSVIKNI
+2090 TLSSIIKNI

-2106 TTTRKVEANMQCC
+2106 TTTKKVEANMQCC

-2174 DVDNSFYPYIAA
+2174 DIDNSFYPYIAA

-2212 IIKALENSIHTKL
+2212 IIKALEKSIHTKL
-2225 TANQYRELQQYAVNF
+2225 TPNQYRELQQYAVNF

-2261 VNSKRIEEDGKLLR
+2261 VNSKRIEEDGELFR
-2275 NRWDREQLRIRGL
+2275 NRWDREQLRVRGL
-2288 IAYETANETNFNFV
+2288 IAYETANESNFNFV
-2302 EPTQDDIDRFTKL
+2302 EPTQDDIERFTKL

-2343 NTAEIKSKGISGQY
+2343 NTAEIKDKGISGQY
-2357 MYFNDQA
+2357 MYFNDKA

-2384 IRLAAYDLMKYSF
+2384 IRLAAYDLLKYSF

-2441 DLATFLKGDNQSY
+2441 DLATFIKSDNQSY

-2665 LREFTDIKDN
+2665 LREFIDIKDN

-2785 IPLNDANSEVNKL
+2785 IPLNNANSEVNKL

-2855 LYSDLGNY
+2855 LYRDLGNY

-2883 YERAAEDKE
+2883 YERAAEDRE

-3045 RNNKFVAPY
+3045 RNNKFVTPY

-3252 IRRVNT
+3252 IRRVNA

-3331 IREVSADRKQVNAKF
+3331 IREVPADRKQVNAKF

-3363 KYNQEI
+3363 RYNQEI

-3415 DSDKGWR
+3415 ESDKGWR

-3499 AEAIKFIQ
+3499 AEAVKFIQ

-3525 RKEGRWEKWFR
+3525 RKDGRWEEWFR

-3599 GNPTYASN
+3599 GNPAYASN
-3607 VKQSPVEKEMVNY
+3607 VKQSPAEKEMVNY
-3620 LQSVMRAYSGND
+3620 LQSIMRAYSGND
-3632 RMLNWVGKDNIPR
+3632 RMLSWVGKDNIPR

-3714 DAEYKEYVE
+3714 DAEYKEYVK

-3844 IFQNLTSANY
+3844 IFQNLTSAKY

-3983 TVGSFAHYAWHKDKA
+3983 TIGSFAHYAWHKDKA

-4011 RDYNQFAESIDND
+4011 RDYNQFAESVDND
-4024 IKNAKDYA
+4024 VKNAKDYA

-4055 IEERDKELKKAKE
+4055 IEERDKEIKKAKE

-4089 KPDSHLTSDE
+4089 KPDSHLTPDE

-4135 MQYHKHMYPGI
+4135 MQYHKHIYPGI

-4174 LSTEFRSTIKKA
+4174 LSTEFRNTIKKA

-4322 LFDDDFNP
+4322 IFDDDFNP

-4338 GENKFTRLIID
+4338 GENKFKRLIIG

-4378 NAIVDN
+4378 NSIVDN

>member
-10 LSPKIAAHI
+10 LSPKIVAHI

-139 TDLTKKYQAMVID
+139 TDLTKKYQTMVID

-175 DARNITKTAEERNKS
+175 DARNTTKTAEERNKS

-456 KKGITYDNNLASAN
+456 KKGIAYDNNLASAN

-534 SEAPTIDEYFSGN
+534 SEAPTINEYFSGN
-547 FSNALDKIVKAL
+547 FSNALDKIVKTL

-656 KDILDAYLY
+656 KDILDVYLY

-863 IREGIVNRTVNRN
+863 IREGIVNRNVNRN
-876 SAYYKL
+876 STYYKL

-902 NFERRN
+902 NFERRD

-946 YYKLYATTDFNINAL
+946 YYKLCATTDFNINTL

-982 FNEASGTYK
+982 FDEASGTYK

-1138 MRKYLERIFMADAK
+1138 MRKYLERIFMANAK
-1152 TDEEKAIAL
+1152 TDEEKAAAL

-1167 IDGFADKT
+1167 INGFADKT
-1175 IANDAQSY
+1175 TANDAQSY

-1269 LRELYNMMV
+1269 LRELYDMMV
-1278 NNDIDQ
+1278 DNDIDQ

-1340 PDHMRNSK
+1340 PDHMRDSK

-1361 NVNTGS
+1361 NINTGS

-1412 VNVENIYSRAREEA
+1412 VNVENIYRRAREEA

-1487 VGYSDDLEYHPTVYN
+1487 VGYSDDLAYHP
-1502 EVENP
+1502 
-1507 YKNVKIEL
+1507 
-1515 TYTPDTADANG
+1515 
-1526 MGAVFIGRDENG
+1526 AVI
-1538 NAIGEFYIDAYYDF
+1538 
-1552 NTKSAKSWRKKDL
+1552 
-1565 DENKVSLASIGQGVT
+1565 
-1580 IDEEFRGKGY
+1580 
-1590 GKAFYY
+1590 
-1596 QIAVELGKQGKTLVS
+1596 
-1611 ASNLSRTKDANRV
+1611 
-1624 WKSLVKDGYA
+1624 KDGE
-1634 KKVNDHYEFINNKIL
+1634 VI
-1649 SVKQEAYMEVR
+1649 QEAYMEVR

-1712 TIIVPDEWVTQTG
+1712 TIVVPDEWVTQTG

-1761 NTKLRYK
+1761 NTKLRYE

-1837 KIIAGRN
+1837 KLIAGRN
-1844 NIIDN
+1844 NIIDS

-1864 EGATLKA
+1864 ESAILKA

-1891 ADDAVTVVYPTN
+1891 ADDAVTVVYPKN
-1903 DNYDLS
+1903 NNYDLS
-1909 VIKSAY
+1909 VIESAY
-1915 DKVKSTKD
+1915 DGVKNTKD
-1923 GYVVTHNRFANSKN
+1923 GYVVKHNRFANSKN

-1944 LITAYSSQTTA
+1944 LITAYSSQSTA

-1960 VKVGS
+1960 VKVGV
-1965 LFNENKFTFGTF
+1965 LFNENKFTFGVL
-1977 KTLIDLGIDYYT
+1977 KTLIDLGTDYYT
-1989 AELFLA
+1989 AELFIA

-2090 TLSSVIKNI
+2090 TLSSIIKNI

-2106 TTTRKVEANMQCC
+2106 TTTKKVEANMQCC

-2136 LDRVAEYREKLT
+2136 LDRIAEYREKLT

-2174 DVDNSFYPYIAA
+2174 NVDNSFYPYIAA

-2427 NIVGQATKHFATTF
+2427 NIVGQAAKHFATTF

-2522 SDASNSEKEYIDVQ
+2522 SDASNSEKKYIDVQ

-2545 PNGSKSTILY
+2545 PNGSKSIILY

-2653 GTQDKYNFVNRV
+2653 GTQDKYNFVNRI

-2740 NAVEKAIYDEFSPI
+2740 NTVEKAIYDEFSPI

-2785 IPLNDANSEVNKL
+2785 IPLNDANLEVNKL

-2855 LYSDLGNY
+2855 LYRDLSNY
-2863 INDEINNFQ
+2863 INSEINNFQ

-2883 YERAAEDKE
+2883 YERAAEDRE

-3045 RNNKFVAPY
+3045 RNNKFVTPY

-3170 DGTMKSM
+3170 DGTVKSM

-3252 IRRVNT
+3252 IRRVDT

-3292 DADGVVDGTKIP
+3292 DADGIVDGTKIP

-3316 RRYAMDSDNPHITAT
+3316 RRYAMDSDNPHVAAT
-3331 IREVSADRKQVNAKF
+3331 IREVPADRKQVNAKF

-3363 KYNQEI
+3363 RYNQEI

-3422 KKFAN
+3422 KKFTN
-3427 AVTFKHNTEAF
+3427 AVTFKHNIEAF

-3499 AEAIKFIQ
+3499 AEAVKFIQ

-3525 RKEGRWEKWFR
+3525 RKEGRWEEWFR

-3572 AIGDNVTSEVKK
+3572 AIGDNVTSEVKEE
-3584 NKKNDKYDKYSYNYN
+3584 KKNDKYDKYSYNYN
-3599 GNPTYASN
+3599 GNPAYASN
-3607 VKQSPVEKEMVNY
+3607 VKQSPAEKEMVNY

-3632 RMLNWVGKDNIPR
+3632 RMLSWVGKDNIPR

-3799 NSVEGYT
+3799 NSVEGYI

-3844 IFQNLTSANY
+3844 IFQNLTSAKY

-4074 NVKDQFIYDNGVVVV
+4074 NVKDQFIYDNGVAVV
-4089 KPDSHLTSDE
+4089 KPESHLTPDE

-4158 FRGSVERGSYV
+4158 FRGSVERGSYI

-4322 LFDDDFNP
+4322 IFDDDFNP

-4338 GENKFTRLIID
+4338 GENKFTRLIIG

-4378 NAIVDN
+4378 NSIVDN

>member
-43 LDYIKKDEIA
+43 IDYVKKDDVA
-53 NKEYEEKGL
+53 NKEYEQKGIE
-62 DGINGNTLKRL
+62 GINGNTLKRL
-73 LRNFYNIKFPSV
+73 LRNFYNIKFPAV

-99 FSDSYAAVTARNYV
+99 FDSSSAAVTARNYV

-128 RSRSDFYVPIR
+128 RRRSDFYVPVR
-139 TDLTKKYQAMVID
+139 TDLTKKYQAMIID
-152 IVNSPAYASKRDGYI
+152 IVNSPAYESKRSGYL
-167 KRRAELID
+167 KRRTELID
-175 DARNITKTAEERNKS
+175 TARDTTKTAEERNKA
-190 KMLLFALDY
+190 KMLLYALDY
-199 SLIRHYGELRQK
+199 SLIRRTGNAHQK
-211 NFAQLIRN
+211 NFMQLIRN
-219 IRAND
+219 IRANNE
-224 QDFMDYVFNAS
+224 DFMDYVFSAS

-272 VDNMMREFG
+272 VDNMMREFS

-302 NSIVNLESADSRIID
+302 NSLVNLESADSRIID

-339 KADKS
+339 KADRS
-344 SIDNFIES
+344 SIDNFVES
-352 IKDIAYK
+352 VKDIAYK

-395 IISVAGNEINID
+395 IISVTGNEINID
-407 QSNRVVN
+407 QSNRIVD

-434 SLQYHISMISSAL
+434 SLQYHISMIMSAL
-447 YNIDGAKKA
+447 DNINSANKA
-456 KKGITYDNNLASAN
+456 KEGFGYDVNLASAN
-470 EKIKNVFAI
+470 DKLKTVFAI

-494 YGNKIDNY
+494 YGDKINNY
-502 RNLVNYLTDLLQ
+502 RSLVNNFIDLLQ
-514 QGEDVVQRY
+514 QGDDAVQRY
-523 DEARANSFKNK
+523 DEARINAFKNK
-534 SEAPTIDEYFSGN
+534 TESPTIEEYFGGN
-547 FSNALDKIVKAL
+547 FSNALDKIVRAL

-572 NAEGNIGSDV
+572 NAEGNIGSDIV
-582 INASWITSIVERI
+582 NASWITSIVDRI

-656 KDILDAYLY
+656 KDVLDAYLY

-670 NDTGKAS
+670 EDTGKAS
-677 SYASMSTADYLVAML
+677 SYASMSSADYLVAML
-692 TAFTQPISRYD
+692 TAFNNPISRYD
-703 EKSRPFSVAG
+703 EKTHSFSIAG

-735 SDLLQVDDESFNKY
+735 SDLLQVDDESFDKY
-749 KKKFYDKNVTYNVK
+749 KKKFYDRNVTYNIK
-763 LDTKN
+763 LDSKN
-768 TNNVKSD
+768 TNNINAEF
-775 VLIDLITDSPN
+775 LIDLITDSPN
-786 EIQNNNYKVIKLDNN
+786 EIQNNNYKATKLDNN
-801 AVEIKFTYTDSATGH
+801 AVELKFTYTDKASGL

-823 GTRTATGK
+823 ATRSATGK

-836 RTGIESNG
+836 RTGIESTG
-844 TQLPI
+844 TQLPTDISSNI
-849 DITTEIDN
+849 DSK
-857 RLLEYG
+857 LLEYG
-863 IREGIVNRTVNRN
+863 IREGIVNRNINRN
-876 SAYYKL
+876 STYYKL
-882 VYNQLTAEMEAGF
+882 IYNQLTAEMESGF

-902 NFERRN
+902 NFERRD
-908 GKTYANFNK
+908 GKTYVNFNK
-917 DIMQLSDRYYRKGDT
+917 DIMQLSDRYYRKGDN
-932 IFDDNGELVGNAFK
+932 IFDDNGNLVGNAFK
-946 YYKLYATTDFNINAL
+946 YYKLYATTDFDVNSL
-961 LSNDKRFAFLYGG
+961 LANDERFAFLYGG
-974 TEVNSIYS
+974 TEVNPIYS
-982 FNEASGTYK
+982 FDEVANTYK
-991 LNLTDEHRAALE
+991 LKLTDEHRAALE
-1003 DIVDQWMKHVSNQA
+1003 DIVDQWIKHVSKQA
-1017 LNYVR
+1017 LDYIK
-1022 PISNIVNNKFNDRQ
+1022 PISNIVNNKFNDRN

-1076 AGGEIYGSNNFDRAI
+1076 AGGEVYGGNNFDRAI
-1091 GDSISITGKIQFPR
+1091 GDSISTTGKMEFPR
-1105 KGNTAEADVLT
+1105 RGNTAESDVLNI
-1116 LRNGFKAITIKNTVR
+1116 RNGFKAITIKNTVR
-1131 PSKRIGD
+1131 PSKHIVD
-1138 MRKYLERIFMADAK
+1138 MRKYLERIFMANAK
-1152 TDEEKAIAL
+1152 TDEEKAAAL
-1161 QRIQNI
+1161 ERIQNI
-1167 IDGFADKT
+1167 VDGFADKT
-1175 IANDAQSY
+1175 TANDAQSY

-1189 IRRRILD
+1189 IRRRVLD

-1206 KQLVDPNIKP
+1206 KQLVDPNVGV
-1216 EDINYNNVAGLIQV
+1216 EDINYEDVAGLIQV

-1263 LPEDSS
+1263 LPENSS
-1269 LRELYNMMV
+1269 LRELYDMMV
-1278 NNDIDQ
+1278 ANDIDQ

-1295 RNVLEYWDNDGNVT
+1295 RNVLEYWDNNGNVT
-1309 VENKEK
+1309 AENKEK

-1340 PDHMRNSK
+1340 PDHMRDSK
-1348 NKLAVQISKKIFD
+1348 NKLAVQISKKVFD
-1361 NVNTGS
+1361 NISTGS
-1367 QQTKDA
+1367 KKTQEA
-1373 FNKFQKAYVAK
+1373 FNTFQKAYVAK

-1403 GSVKAKHGV
+1403 GSVKSKHGV
-1412 VNVENIYSRAREEA
+1412 VNVENIYRRAREEA

-1456 SIKLENIAQA
+1456 SVKLESIAQA

-1487 VGYSDDLEYHPTVYN
+1487 VGYSDDLAYHP
-1502 EVENP
+1502 
-1507 YKNVKIEL
+1507 
-1515 TYTPDTADANG
+1515 
-1526 MGAVFIGRDENG
+1526 AVI
-1538 NAIGEFYIDAYYDF
+1538 
-1552 NTKSAKSWRKKDL
+1552 
-1565 DENKVSLASIGQGVT
+1565 
-1580 IDEEFRGKGY
+1580 
-1590 GKAFYY
+1590 
-1596 QIAVELGKQGKTLVS
+1596 
-1611 ASNLSRTKDANRV
+1611 
-1624 WKSLVKDGYA
+1624 KDGE
-1634 KKVNDHYEFINNKIL
+1634 VI
-1649 SVKQEAYMEVR
+1649 QEAYMEVR

-1749 FKIEYNDKTDEE
+1749 FKIEYNDKTDEA
-1761 NTKLRYK
+1761 NTKLRYN

-1784 FKTWSIEEQNTT
+1784 FKTWSIEAQNTT

-1801 QMVDALK
+1801 QMVDAIK
-1808 TIMSDDSSMEEHLG
+1808 TIMSDDSSIEEHLG

-1827 DLRDAANKVN
+1827 DLRNAATKINKL
-1837 KIIAGRN
+1837 IAGRN

-1880 SICNVGEVYLN
+1880 SICNVGEAYLSM
-1891 ADDAVTVVYPTN
+1891 DDAVTVVYPKN
-1903 DNYDLS
+1903 DSYNLS
-1909 VIKSAY
+1909 VIEEAY
-1915 DKVKSTKD
+1915 DNVKDDKD
-1923 GYVVTHNRFANSKN
+1923 SYTVTHNRFANSKN

-1944 LITAYSSQTTA
+1944 LVTAYSSQTTA

-1977 KTLIDLGIDYYT
+1977 KTLIDLGVDYYT

-2009 ESQVVTSYGS
+2009 ESQVVTSYGNA
-2019 EINTALKNVAIQ
+2019 INVALKNVARQ
-2031 FGIKLADGSTINKYT
+2031 YDVKLADGSSITAYT

-2055 NKVSDVKIPMTSGE
+2055 NKVSDVKIPTNAKE
-2069 FIKYKVVLNQQTLE
+2069 AIKYKIVLNQKGLE

-2090 TLSSVIKNI
+2090 NLSAVVKNI

-2106 TTTRKVEANMQCC
+2106 NTTKKIESNLQCC
-2119 NPDKFGAKQS
+2119 NPDKFGAKQT
-2129 IKSTRDV
+2129 IKATRDI
-2136 LDRVAEYREKLT
+2136 LDRVKEYRNKLT
-2148 NGDILTVRD
+2148 GGDILTVRD
-2157 GRNLID
+2157 GRNLIE
-2163 ALYPLDSKGNI
+2163 ALYPLDADGNI
-2174 DVDNSFYPYIAA
+2174 DVNNSFYPYIAA
-2186 FMRYATKTSVEV
+2186 FMRYSTQTSVEV
-2198 NKLVFALESDYVSE
+2198 NKLVFTLESDYVSE
-2212 IIKALENSIHTKL
+2212 IIKALEDSIHTKL
-2225 TANQYRELQQYAVNF
+2225 TGSQYRELQQYAVNF

-2249 EPITLNEFNQFV
+2249 EPMTLNEFNQFV
-2261 VNSKRIEEDGKLLR
+2261 VDSKRIEEEGKTFK
-2275 NRWDREQLRIRGL
+2275 NRWDREQLRVRGL
-2288 IAYETANETNFNFV
+2288 LAYETANEVGFNFI
-2302 EPTQDDIDRFTKL
+2302 EPTQYDINRFAKL

-2332 GVFEHIKVNTS
+2332 GVFAYIKVNTS
-2343 NTAEIKSKGISGQY
+2343 NTSEIKNKGISGQY
-2357 MYFNDQA
+2357 MYFNDKA
-2364 ENIENIFT
+2364 ENIENVFT

-2403 FKKSSISK
+2403 FKKNSISK

-2427 NIVGQATKHFATTF
+2427 NIVGQATKNFATTF
-2441 DLATFLKGDNQSY
+2441 DLATFLKGDNASY

-2502 YTGYAT
+2502 FTGYAT
-2508 VKDIEDAKTQSLEP
+2508 VQDIENGKNSPLED
-2522 SDASNSEKEYIDVQ
+2522 SDTAYTDKEYIDVQ

-2560 PGVGLFY
+2560 PGIGLFY
-2567 YPLNLLDAN
+2567 YPLNTLDPN

-2595 YEGLIEEAAKNYTS
+2595 YEGLIEDAAKNYTS
-2609 VTQFLIEN
+2609 ITQFLIEN
-2617 PKYLTVDNLR
+2617 PKYITVDNLR

-2636 PKSGTAVTDTNA
+2636 PKTGTAITDMNA

-2653 GTQDKYNFVNRV
+2653 GTQDKYNFVNRI
-2665 LREFTDIKDN
+2665 LREFANVKDN
-2675 TTVKIIPTMNTEV
+2675 TTVKLIPTMNTEV
-2688 RRMLPNVG
+2688 RRMLPNIG
-2696 DVTIQDLGVSST
+2696 DVTVQDLGVSST
-2708 GEQELFS
+2708 GGQELFS
-2715 VKRIGRRK
+2715 VKRIGRRR
-2723 ALSRAFIN
+2723 ALSNAFIN
-2731 RTPTNIKKL
+2731 RTPKAVARL
-2740 NAVEKAIYDEFSPI
+2740 NPVEKAIYDEFSPI

-2764 KRSSPVEEHLGQPEV
+2764 KRSSPVEEHLGLDEAY
-2779 FATTTE
+2779 ATTSE
-2785 IPLNDANSEVNKL
+2785 VPLNDANSEINKL
-2798 NEIDRI
+2798 DEIDRI

-2823 RVLDIFKSHG
+2823 RVVEIFKSHG
-2833 IEDFTTQSIAENTN
+2833 IENFTAQSIAENTN

-2855 LYSDLGNY
+2855 LYRDLSNY
-2863 INDEINNFQ
+2863 INSEINNFQ
-2872 DTGLSIDNPEL
+2872 DTGLSIDNVEL

-2892 LLQDLVS
+2892 LLQDLVN

-2976 QFGDADWFDS
+2976 QFGDADWFDY

-2994 NNSQIQVVLRFVE
+2994 NNSQIQVVLRFIE

-3021 VKAVRTKIAD
+3021 VKAVKTKIAD
-3031 IIAKDPNFNWNNVR
+3031 IIAKDPNFDWNNVR
-3045 RNNKFVAPY
+3045 RNGKFVTPY
-3054 NEKFIEDKLKYNN
+3054 NEKFIEDKRKYSD

-3080 VEYYKKLLEKDK
+3080 IEHYKALLEKDK

-3113 LTNVLKYA
+3113 VTNVLKYA
-3121 PDHFVRYKYIMH
+3121 PEHFVRYKYIMH

-3170 DGTMKSM
+3170 DGTMKNM

-3187 TYIKSM
+3187 TYITSM

-3201 EKEIVEG
+3201 EKEVVEG

-3252 IRRVNT
+3252 IRRVDS

-3292 DADGVVDGTKIP
+3292 DVDGVVDGTKVP
-3304 QTVIE
+3304 EAVIKE
-3309 QLKKDFE
+3309 LKAAFE
-3316 RRYAMDSDNPHITAT
+3316 RRYAMDSDNPHVAAT
-3331 IREVSADRKQVNAKF
+3331 IRELPADRKQVNAKF
-3346 WADLGTRQA
+3346 WAELGTRKS
-3355 NAYDEILD
+3355 NAYDEVLD

-3369 NSILEKAVDDQGHI
+3369 NNILEQAVDDQGHI

-3400 ELYDLSNARKELLKD
+3400 ELYDLANSRKELLKD
-3415 DSDKGWR
+3415 ESDKGWR
-3422 KKFAN
+3422 KKFVN
-3427 AVTFKHNTEAF
+3427 AVTFKHNTDAF

-3464 EKGTL
+3464 EKGSL
-3469 KTDKE
+3469 KTNKDG
-3474 NQLLPG
+3474 QLIPG

-3485 YFEPKDEKYVNNKR
+3485 YFEPKDDKYVDNKR
-3499 AEAIKFIQ
+3499 AEAVKFIQ
-3507 DNIEFVP
+3507 DNIEFTP

-3525 RKEGRWEKWFR
+3525 RKEGRWDEWFR

-3553 WTNLNVKDDPNGT
+3553 WTNLTVKDGPDGT

-3572 AIGDNVTSEVKK
+3572 PIGDNVTSEVKDD
-3584 NKKNDKYDKYSYNYN
+3584 KKNSKYDKYSYNYN

-3607 VKQSPVEKEMVNY
+3607 VKQSPAEKEMVNY

-3645 LRLKDISPKEVGKEL
+3645 LRLKDISPKEVAKEL
-3660 LGAAGFSANARSMKW
+3660 LGAAGFATNARSMRW
-3675 KDEVGYE
+3675 RDEVGYE
-3682 YDVPADF
+3682 YDTPADF
-3689 DMFAELKGKGT
+3689 DMFAELRGKGT

-3732 KRENARIDIELA
+3732 KKENARIDIELA
-3744 NDNMSDVME
+3744 NDNMSDIME

-3762 NAKEAI
+3762 NAKEAV

-3785 KTAPLSGQLREDKS
+3785 KTAPLTGGLREDRS

-3814 KNIELVETYINRFI
+3814 KNIELLETYINRFI
-3828 YGEFKSGNRTL
+3828 YGEFKSGNKTL

-3844 IFQNLTSANY
+3844 FFQNITSAKY

-3865 VLTGWTNIFGES
+3865 ILTGWTNIFGES
-3877 FAKEFFDNS
+3877 FAKEFFDNG
-3886 DWARAHKDYLGS
+3886 DWARAHKDYIGS

-3975 YQDDKGKW
+3975 YQDDKGNW
-3983 TVGSFAHYAWHKDKA
+3983 TIGSFAHYAWHKDKA
-3998 ILRRLVADNPVLL
+3998 ILRRLVADNPVIL
-4011 RDYNQFAESIDND
+4011 RDYNQFAESVDND
-4024 IKNAKDYA
+4024 VKNAKDYA

-4046 GDKEITRRY
+4046 GDKEITRKY
-4055 IEERDKELKKAKE
+4055 IEERDKELKKAKA
-4068 EFNTFE
+4068 EFDSFE
-4074 NVKDQFIYDNGVVVV
+4074 NIKDQFVYDNGVAVV
-4089 KPDSHLTSDE
+4089 KPESKLTSDE

-4169 SLASL
+4169 ALASL
-4174 LSTEFRSTIKKA
+4174 LSTEFRNTIKQA
-4186 KELHGDDTQAVI
+4186 RELHGDDTQAVI

-4212 ITNLRLNYQTLP
+4212 ATNLRLNYKALP

-4245 IGLIALG
+4245 VGLIALG

-4280 TESNSYTPWGLVTEG
+4280 TESNSYTPWGLFTEG

-4300 SPVAAFKAPEDL
+4300 SPVASFKLPEDI
-4312 LKLLNLSMQA
+4312 LKLLNLGVQA
-4322 LFDDDFNP
+4322 IFDDDFNP

-4338 GENKFTRLIID
+4338 GENKLKRLVIG

-4373 DNSMR
+4373 DNSIR
-4378 NAIVDN
+4378 NAVVDN
-4384 IVDWYNK
+4384 IVDWLEE

>member
-456 KKGITYDNNLASAN
+456 KKGIAYDNNLASAN

-534 SEAPTIDEYFSGN
+534 SEASTIDEYFSGN

-801 AVEIKFTYTDSATGH
+801 AVEIKFTYTDSATGN

-823 GTRTATGK
+823 GIRTATGK

-863 IREGIVNRTVNRN
+863 IREGIVNRNVNRN

-946 YYKLYATTDFNINAL
+946 YYKLYATTDFDINTL

-982 FNEASGTYK
+982 FDEASGTYK

-1076 AGGEIYGSNNFDRAI
+1076 AGGEIYGGNNFDRAI

-1105 KGNTAEADVLT
+1105 KGNTAEFDVLI

-1167 IDGFADKT
+1167 VDGFADKT
-1175 IANDAQSY
+1175 TANDAQSY

-1189 IRRRILD
+1189 IRRRVLD

-1269 LRELYNMMV
+1269 LRELYDMMV
-1278 NNDIDQ
+1278 DNDIDQ

-1412 VNVENIYSRAREEA
+1412 VNVENIYRRAREEA

-1456 SIKLENIAQA
+1456 SVKLENIAQA

-1487 VGYSDDLEYHPTVYN
+1487 VGYSDDLAYHP
-1502 EVENP
+1502 
-1507 YKNVKIEL
+1507 
-1515 TYTPDTADANG
+1515 
-1526 MGAVFIGRDENG
+1526 AVI
-1538 NAIGEFYIDAYYDF
+1538 
-1552 NTKSAKSWRKKDL
+1552 
-1565 DENKVSLASIGQGVT
+1565 
-1580 IDEEFRGKGY
+1580 
-1590 GKAFYY
+1590 
-1596 QIAVELGKQGKTLVS
+1596 
-1611 ASNLSRTKDANRV
+1611 
-1624 WKSLVKDGYA
+1624 KDGE
-1634 KKVNDHYEFINNKIL
+1634 VI
-1649 SVKQEAYMEVR
+1649 QEAYMEVR

-1880 SICNVGEVYLN
+1880 SICNVGEAYLN
-1891 ADDAVTVVYPTN
+1891 ADDAVTVVYPKN

-1923 GYVVTHNRFANSKN
+1923 GYVITHNRFANSKN

-2090 TLSSVIKNI
+2090 TLSSVIKNT

-2302 EPTQDDIDRFTKL
+2302 EPTKDDIDRFTKL

-2357 MYFNDQA
+2357 MYFNDKA

-2384 IRLAAYDLMKYSF
+2384 IRLAAYDLLKYSF

-2465 NVIKLVTIPKR
+2465 NVIKLVTIAKR

-2636 PKSGTAVTDTNA
+2636 PKSGTAVTDVNA

-2653 GTQDKYNFVNRV
+2653 GTQDKYNFVNRI
-2665 LREFTDIKDN
+2665 LREFSDIKDN
-2675 TTVKIIPTMNTEV
+2675 TVVKLIPTMNTEV

-2715 VKRIGRRK
+2715 IKRIGRRK

-2798 NEIDRI
+2798 NEINRI

-2855 LYSDLGNY
+2855 LYRDLSNY
-2863 INDEINNFQ
+2863 INSEINNFQ

-2883 YERAAEDKE
+2883 YERAAEDRE

-3045 RNNKFVAPY
+3045 RNNKFVTPY

-3252 IRRVNT
+3252 IRRVDT

-3287 HPEII
+3287 HSEII
-3292 DADGVVDGTKIP
+3292 DADGIVDGTKIP

-3316 RRYAMDSDNPHITAT
+3316 RRYAMDSDNPHVAAT
-3331 IREVSADRKQVNAKF
+3331 IREVPADRKQVNAKF

-3363 KYNQEI
+3363 RYNQEI

-3415 DSDKGWR
+3415 ESDKGWR

-3607 VKQSPVEKEMVNY
+3607 VKQSPAEKEMVNY

-3632 RMLNWVGKDNIPR
+3632 RMLSWVGKDNIPR

-3844 IFQNLTSANY
+3844 IFQNLTSAKY

-3877 FAKEFFDNS
+3877 FAKEFFDNG

-3898 IHYILAGL
+3898 IYYILAGL

-3983 TVGSFAHYAWHKDKA
+3983 TIGSFAHYAWHKDKA

-4011 RDYNQFAESIDND
+4011 RDYNQFAESVDND

-4068 EFNTFE
+4068 EFNAFE

-4174 LSTEFRSTIKKA
+4174 LSTEFRNTIKKA

-4224 EWEKANIRRIQ
+4224 EWEKANIRRIK

-4322 LFDDDFNP
+4322 IFDDDFNP

-4338 GENKFTRLIID
+4338 GENKFKRLIIG
-4349 NIPLMRNINRLEQLE
+4349 NIALMRNINRLEQLE

>member
-1 MSCIEFGLN
+1 
-10 LSPKIAAHI
+10 
-19 DDVAQG
+19 
-25 DFKKAR
+25 
-31 IMAMFLDNNQEF
+31 
-43 LDYIKKDEIA
+43 
-53 NKEYEEKGL
+53 
-62 DGINGNTLKRL
+62 
-73 LRNFYNIKFPSV
+73 
-85 SNYVSGKAGTPLYG
+85 
-99 FSDSYAAVTARNYV
+99 
-113 ADIISDLVRNGNTEF
+113 
-128 RSRSDFYVPIR
+128 
-139 TDLTKKYQAMVID
+139 
-152 IVNSPAYASKRDGYI
+152 
-167 KRRAELID
+167 
-175 DARNITKTAEERNKS
+175 
-190 KMLLFALDY
+190 
-199 SLIRHYGELRQK
+199 
-211 NFAQLIRN
+211 
-219 IRAND
+219 
-224 QDFMDYVFNAS
+224 
-235 KLDGVVNKSVFDG
+235 
-248 TENYDEVIASDE
+248 
-260 EDLQLVNSDSDA
+260 
-272 VDNMMREFG
+272 
-281 RDNAIKGSFDK
+281 
-292 IVSDD
+292 
-297 VKYLF
+297 
-302 NSIVNLESADSRIID
+302 
-317 TNNPLGVP
+317 
-325 TRMNYREVMQTLIN
+325 
-339 KADKS
+339 
-344 SIDNFIES
+344 
-352 IKDIAYK
+352 
-359 DRSKAGLINL
+359 
-369 YDILKNNSNLA
+369 
-380 NKIYTQLNKPKIKKA
+380 
-395 IISVAGNEINID
+395 
-407 QSNRVVN
+407 
-414 PETSVFYDSY
+414 
-424 NRLKFTIQDE
+424 
-434 SLQYHISMISSAL
+434 
-447 YNIDGAKKA
+447 
-456 KKGITYDNNLASAN
+456 
-470 EKIKNVFAI
+470 
-479 YLPNISQQDIDSYLN
+479 
-494 YGNKIDNY
+494 
-502 RNLVNYLTDLLQ
+502 
-514 QGEDVVQRY
+514 
-523 DEARANSFKNK
+523 
-534 SEAPTIDEYFSGN
+534 
-547 FSNALDKIVKAL
+547 
-559 TPFIDVKNELNSR
+559 
-572 NAEGNIGSDV
+572 
-582 INASWITSIVERI
+582 
-595 QYGNKEDSFAGLRTL
+595 
-610 GEFYIKSPATHS
+610 
-622 NHILFDQFDEAGNQL
+622 
-637 SYGMFRKTGDSTFV
+637 
-651 INDYA
+651 
-656 KDILDAYLY
+656 
-665 AGMQN
+665 
-670 NDTGKAS
+670 
-677 SYASMSTADYLVAML
+677 
-692 TAFTQPISRYD
+692 
-703 EKSRPFSVAG
+703 
-713 YIARTPSDAP
+713 
-723 KNYIFRAPKYSI
+723 
-735 SDLLQVDDESFNKY
+735 
-749 KKKFYDKNVTYNVK
+749 
-763 LDTKN
+763 
-768 TNNVKSD
+768 
-775 VLIDLITDSPN
+775 
-786 EIQNNNYKVIKLDNN
+786 
-801 AVEIKFTYTDSATGH
+801 
-816 SATVKFK
+816 
-823 GTRTATGK
+823 
-831 FINVV
+831 
-836 RTGIESNG
+836 
-844 TQLPI
+844 
-849 DITTEIDN
+849 
-857 RLLEYG
+857 
-863 IREGIVNRTVNRN
+863 
-876 SAYYKL
+876 
-882 VYNQLTAEMEAGF
+882 
-895 KALSVLS
+895 
-902 NFERRN
+902 
-908 GKTYANFNK
+908 
-917 DIMQLSDRYYRKGDT
+917 
-932 IFDDNGELVGNAFK
+932 
-946 YYKLYATTDFNINAL
+946 
-961 LSNDKRFAFLYGG
+961 
-974 TEVNSIYS
+974 
-982 FNEASGTYK
+982 
-991 LNLTDEHRAALE
+991 
-1003 DIVDQWMKHVSNQA
+1003 
-1017 LNYVR
+1017 
-1022 PISNIVNNKFNDRQ
+1022 
-1036 IEDLI
+1036 
-1041 FNQSLAYMAFD
+1041 
-1052 DIFEGNAKYYKD
+1052 
-1064 PQDLFKR
+1064 
-1071 NKEIQ
+1071 
-1076 AGGEIYGSNNFDRAI
+1076 
-1091 GDSISITGKIQFPR
+1091 
-1105 KGNTAEADVLT
+1105 
-1116 LRNGFKAITIKNTVR
+1116 
-1131 PSKRIGD
+1131 
-1138 MRKYLERIFMADAK
+1138 
-1152 TDEEKAIAL
+1152 
-1161 QRIQNI
+1161 
-1167 IDGFADKT
+1167 
-1175 IANDAQSY
+1175 
-1183 ITIDEF
+1183 
-1189 IRRRILD
+1189 
-1196 GTYDKYENLI
+1196 
-1206 KQLVDPNIKP
+1206 
-1216 EDINYNNVAGLIQV
+1216 
-1230 QKNFYYDQIFD
+1230 
-1241 PVDGLIKPRQI
+1241 
-1252 KNAEFVLIPKL
+1252 
-1263 LPEDSS
+1263 
-1269 LRELYNMMV
+1269 
-1278 NNDIDQ
+1278 
-1284 INTVETDKAAK
+1284 
-1295 RNVLEYWDNDGNVT
+1295 
-1309 VENKEK
+1309 
-1315 FANALKNGYGIENY
+1315 
-1329 YYNHLYKQQEV
+1329 
-1340 PDHMRNSK
+1340 MRNSK

-1403 GSVKAKHGV
+1403 GSVKAKHGI
-1412 VNVENIYSRAREEA
+1412 VNVENIYRRAREEA

-1487 VGYSDDLEYHPTVYN
+1487 VGYSDDLAYHP
-1502 EVENP
+1502 
-1507 YKNVKIEL
+1507 
-1515 TYTPDTADANG
+1515 
-1526 MGAVFIGRDENG
+1526 AVI
-1538 NAIGEFYIDAYYDF
+1538 
-1552 NTKSAKSWRKKDL
+1552 
-1565 DENKVSLASIGQGVT
+1565 
-1580 IDEEFRGKGY
+1580 
-1590 GKAFYY
+1590 
-1596 QIAVELGKQGKTLVS
+1596 
-1611 ASNLSRTKDANRV
+1611 
-1624 WKSLVKDGYA
+1624 KDGE
-1634 KKVNDHYEFINNKIL
+1634 VI
-1649 SVKQEAYMEVR
+1649 QEAYMEVR

-1695 SVIVIK
+1695 SVVIIK

-1712 TIIVPDEWVTQTG
+1712 TIVVPDEWVTQTG

-1761 NTKLRYK
+1761 NTKLRYE

-1837 KIIAGRN
+1837 KLIAGRN
-1844 NIIDN
+1844 NIIDS

-1864 EGATLKA
+1864 EGAILKA

-1891 ADDAVTVVYPTN
+1891 TDDAVTVVYPKN
-1903 DNYDLS
+1903 NNYDLS
-1909 VIKSAY
+1909 VIESAY
-1915 DKVKSTKD
+1915 DGVKNTKD
-1923 GYVVTHNRFANSKN
+1923 GYVVKHNRFANSKN

-1944 LITAYSSQTTA
+1944 LITAYSSQSTA

-1960 VKVGS
+1960 VKVGA
-1965 LFNENKFTFGTF
+1965 LFNENKFTFGVL
-1977 KTLIDLGIDYYT
+1977 KTLIDLGTDYYT
-1989 AELFLA
+1989 AELFIA

-2090 TLSSVIKNI
+2090 TLSSIIKNI

-2106 TTTRKVEANMQCC
+2106 TTTKKVEANMQCC

-2136 LDRVAEYREKLT
+2136 LDRIAEYREKLT

-2174 DVDNSFYPYIAA
+2174 NVDNSFYPYIAA

-2225 TANQYRELQQYAVNF
+2225 TVNQYRELQQYAVNF

-2855 LYSDLGNY
+2855 LYRDLSNY
-2863 INDEINNFQ
+2863 INSEINNFQ

-2883 YERAAEDKE
+2883 YERAAEDRE

-3045 RNNKFVAPY
+3045 RNNKFVTPY

-3092 WYNDNVEQK
+3092 WYNDNIEQK

-3252 IRRVNT
+3252 IRRVNA

-3316 RRYAMDSDNPHITAT
+3316 RRYAMDSDNPHVTAT
-3331 IREVSADRKQVNAKF
+3331 IREVPADRKQVNAKF

-3525 RKEGRWEKWFR
+3525 RKEGRWEEWFR

-3572 AIGDNVTSEVKK
+3572 AIGDNVTSEVKE
-3584 NKKNDKYDKYSYNYN
+3584 NKKNDKYDKHSYNYN
-3599 GNPTYASN
+3599 GNPAYASN
-3607 VKQSPVEKEMVNY
+3607 IKQSPAEKEMVNY

-3632 RMLNWVGKDNIPR
+3632 RMLSWVGKDNIPR

-3732 KRENARIDIELA
+3732 KKENARIDIELA

-3785 KTAPLSGQLREDKS
+3785 KTTPLSGQLREDRS

-3828 YGEFKSGNRTL
+3828 YGEFKSGNKTL
-3839 TKVAD
+3839 TEVAD
-3844 IFQNLTSANY
+3844 LFQNLTSAKY

-4174 LSTEFRSTIKKA
+4174 LSTEFRNTIKKA

-4312 LKLLNLSMQA
+4312 LKLLNLSMQG

-4338 GENKFTRLIID
+4338 GENKFTRLIIG
-4349 NIPLMRNINRLEQLE
+4349 NIPFMRNINRLEQLE

-4378 NAIVDN
+4378 NSIVDN

>member
-53 NKEYEEKGL
+53 NKKYEEKGL

-99 FSDSYAAVTARNYV
+99 FGDSYAAVIARNYV

-352 IKDIAYK
+352 IKNIAYK

-456 KKGITYDNNLASAN
+456 KKGIAYDNNLASAN

-523 DEARANSFKNK
+523 DEVRANSFKNK

-610 GEFYIKSPATHS
+610 GEFYIKSPATQS

-677 SYASMSTADYLVAML
+677 SYTSMSTADYLVAML

-703 EKSRPFSVAG
+703 EKSRPFSIAG

-749 KKKFYDKNVTYNVK
+749 KKKFYGKNVTYNVK

-917 DIMQLSDRYYRKGDT
+917 DIMQLSDKYYRKGDT

-946 YYKLYATTDFNINAL
+946 YYKLYATTDFDINTL

-982 FNEASGTYK
+982 FDEASGTYK

-1076 AGGEIYGSNNFDRAI
+1076 ASGEIYGSNNFDRAI
-1091 GDSISITGKIQFPR
+1091 GDNISITGKIQFPR

-1175 IANDAQSY
+1175 IVNDAQSY

-1269 LRELYNMMV
+1269 LRELYDIMV
-1278 NNDIDQ
+1278 DNDIDQ

-1481 AAQVTN
+1481 AAQITN
-1487 VGYSDDLEYHPTVYN
+1487 VGYSDDLAYHP
-1502 EVENP
+1502 
-1507 YKNVKIEL
+1507 
-1515 TYTPDTADANG
+1515 
-1526 MGAVFIGRDENG
+1526 AVI
-1538 NAIGEFYIDAYYDF
+1538 
-1552 NTKSAKSWRKKDL
+1552 
-1565 DENKVSLASIGQGVT
+1565 
-1580 IDEEFRGKGY
+1580 
-1590 GKAFYY
+1590 
-1596 QIAVELGKQGKTLVS
+1596 
-1611 ASNLSRTKDANRV
+1611 
-1624 WKSLVKDGYA
+1624 KDGE
-1634 KKVNDHYEFINNKIL
+1634 VI
-1649 SVKQEAYMEVR
+1649 QEAYMEVR

-1667 IPESMRADELPEDLQ
+1667 IPENMRADELPEDLQ

-1695 SVIVIK
+1695 SVVIIK
-1701 VKEFLPEAYGS
+1701 VKEFLPKAYGS
-1712 TIIVPDEWVTQTG
+1712 TIVVPDEWVAQTG

-1837 KIIAGRN
+1837 KLIAGRN
-1844 NIIDN
+1844 NIIDS

-1864 EGATLKA
+1864 EGVILKA

-1891 ADDAVTVVYPTN
+1891 ADDAVTVVYPKN
-1903 DNYDLS
+1903 NNYDLS

-1915 DKVKSTKD
+1915 DGVKNTKD
-1923 GYVVTHNRFANSKN
+1923 GYVVKHNRFANSKN

-1944 LITAYSSQTTA
+1944 LITAYSSQSTA

-1960 VKVGS
+1960 VKVGA
-1965 LFNENKFTFGTF
+1965 LFNENKFTFGVL
-1977 KTLIDLGIDYYT
+1977 KTLIDLGTDYYT
-1989 AELFLA
+1989 AELFIA

-2198 NKLVFALESDYVSE
+2198 NKLVFALESNYVSE

-2522 SDASNSEKEYIDVQ
+2522 SDASNSEKKYIDVQ

-2855 LYSDLGNY
+2855 LYHDLGNY

-2920 SLDSATARNLDTIK
+2920 SLNSATARNLDTIK

-2961 SRNPVIKEGLVNLRD
+2961 SSNPVIKEGLVNLRD

-3045 RNNKFVAPY
+3045 RNNKFVTPY

-3092 WYNDNVEQK
+3092 WYNDNIEQK

-3258 ELRDQISQAFKDL
+3258 ELRDQISQAFEDL

-3292 DADGVVDGTKIP
+3292 DADGVVNGTKIP

-3331 IREVSADRKQVNAKF
+3331 IREVPADRKQVNAKF

-3469 KTDKE
+3469 KTDEE

-3485 YFEPKDEKYVNNKR
+3485 YFEPEDEKYVNNKR

-3525 RKEGRWEKWFR
+3525 RKEGRWEEWFR

-3572 AIGDNVTSEVKK
+3572 AIGDNVTSEVKE
-3584 NKKNDKYDKYSYNYN
+3584 NKKNDKYDKHSYNYN
-3599 GNPTYASN
+3599 GNPAYASN
-3607 VKQSPVEKEMVNY
+3607 IKQSPAEKEMVNY

-3632 RMLNWVGKDNIPR
+3632 RMLSWVGKDNIPR

-3844 IFQNLTSANY
+3844 IFQNLTSAKY

-4089 KPDSHLTSDE
+4089 KPDSHLTPDE

-4300 SPVAAFKAPEDL
+4300 SPVAAFKVAEDL

-4338 GENKFTRLIID
+4338 GENKFTRIIIS

>member
-302 NSIVNLESADSRIID
+302 NSIVNLESADSRIIY

-456 KKGITYDNNLASAN
+456 KKGIAYDNNLASAN

-523 DEARANSFKNK
+523 DEVRANSFKNK

-982 FNEASGTYK
+982 FDEASGTYK

-1175 IANDAQSY
+1175 TANDAQSY

-1309 VENKEK
+1309 AENKEK

-1340 PDHMRNSK
+1340 PDHMRDSK

-1361 NVNTGS
+1361 NINTGS

-1487 VGYSDDLEYHPTVYN
+1487 VGYSDDLAYHP
-1502 EVENP
+1502 
-1507 YKNVKIEL
+1507 
-1515 TYTPDTADANG
+1515 
-1526 MGAVFIGRDENG
+1526 AVI
-1538 NAIGEFYIDAYYDF
+1538 
-1552 NTKSAKSWRKKDL
+1552 
-1565 DENKVSLASIGQGVT
+1565 
-1580 IDEEFRGKGY
+1580 
-1590 GKAFYY
+1590 
-1596 QIAVELGKQGKTLVS
+1596 
-1611 ASNLSRTKDANRV
+1611 
-1624 WKSLVKDGYA
+1624 KDGE
-1634 KKVNDHYEFINNKIL
+1634 VI
-1649 SVKQEAYMEVR
+1649 QEAYMEVR

-1695 SVIVIK
+1695 SVVIIK

-1712 TIIVPDEWVTQTG
+1712 TIVVPDEWVTQTG

-1837 KIIAGRN
+1837 KLIAGRN
-1844 NIIDN
+1844 NIIDS

-1864 EGATLKA
+1864 EGAILKA

-1891 ADDAVTVVYPTN
+1891 ADDAVTVVYPKN
-1903 DNYDLS
+1903 NNYDLS
-1909 VIKSAY
+1909 VIESAY
-1915 DKVKSTKD
+1915 DGVKNTKD
-1923 GYVVTHNRFANSKN
+1923 GYVVKHNRFANSKN

-1944 LITAYSSQTTA
+1944 LITAYSSQSTA

-1960 VKVGS
+1960 VKVGA
-1965 LFNENKFTFGTF
+1965 LFNENKFTFGVL
-1977 KTLIDLGIDYYT
+1977 KTLIDLGTDYYT
-1989 AELFLA
+1989 AELFIA

-2090 TLSSVIKNI
+2090 TLSSIIKNI

-2106 TTTRKVEANMQCC
+2106 TTTKKVEANMQCC

-2855 LYSDLGNY
+2855 LYRDLGNY

-3844 IFQNLTSANY
+3844 IFQNLTSAKY

-4338 GENKFTRLIID
+4338 GENKFTRLIIG

>member
-43 LDYIKKDEIA
+43 IDYIKKDEIA

-99 FSDSYAAVTARNYV
+99 FSDSHAAVTARNYV
-113 ADIISDLVRNGNTEF
+113 ADIISDLVRNSNTEF

-152 IVNSPAYASKRDGYI
+152 IVNSPAYTSKRDGYI

-175 DARNITKTAEERNKS
+175 DARDTTKTAEERNKS

-292 IVSDD
+292 IISDD

-380 NKIYTQLNKPKIKKA
+380 NKIYTQLNKPKVKKA

-456 KKGITYDNNLASAN
+456 KEGIAYDNNLASAN

-479 YLPNISQQDIDSYLN
+479 YLSNISQQDIDSYLN

-547 FSNALDKIVKAL
+547 FSNALDKIVKTL

-713 YIARTPSDAP
+713 YMARTPSDAP

-749 KKKFYDKNVTYNVK
+749 KKKFYDKNVTYNVR

-786 EIQNNNYKVIKLDNN
+786 EIQNNNYKVTKLDNN
-801 AVEIKFTYTDSATGH
+801 AVEIKFTYTDSVTGH

-823 GTRTATGK
+823 ATRTSTGK
-831 FINVV
+831 FINVT

-863 IREGIVNRTVNRN
+863 IREGIVNRNINRN

-902 NFERRN
+902 NFERRD

-946 YYKLYATTDFNINAL
+946 YYKLYATTDFDINTL

-982 FNEASGTYK
+982 FDEASGTYK
-991 LNLTDEHRAALE
+991 LNLTDEHKAALE
-1003 DIVDQWMKHVSNQA
+1003 NIVDQWMKHVSNQA

-1076 AGGEIYGSNNFDRAI
+1076 AGGEIYGGNNFDRAI
-1091 GDSISITGKIQFPR
+1091 GDSISITGKIEFPR
-1105 KGNTAEADVLT
+1105 RGNTAEADVLT

-1138 MRKYLERIFMADAK
+1138 MRKYLERIFMANAK
-1152 TDEEKAIAL
+1152 TDEEKAAAL

-1167 IDGFADKT
+1167 INGFADKT
-1175 IANDAQSY
+1175 TANDAQSY

-1206 KQLVDPNIKP
+1206 KQLVDPNVKP
-1216 EDINYNNVAGLIQV
+1216 EDINYTDVAGLIQV

-1263 LPEDSS
+1263 LPENSS
-1269 LRELYNMMV
+1269 LRELYDMMV
-1278 NNDIDQ
+1278 DNDIDQ

-1295 RNVLEYWDNDGNVT
+1295 RNVLKYWDNDGNVT
-1309 VENKEK
+1309 AENKEK

-1340 PDHMRNSK
+1340 PDHMRDSK

-1384 IKRSFDKT
+1384 IKRSFNKT
-1392 IRNLGLEMNPN
+1392 IRNLGLEMNPD
-1403 GSVKAKHGV
+1403 GSVKAKHGI
-1412 VNVENIYSRAREEA
+1412 VNVENIYRRAREEA

-1456 SIKLENIAQA
+1456 SVKLENIAQA

-1507 YKNVKIEL
+1507 YKNVKVEL

-1611 ASNLSRTKDANRV
+1611 ASNSSRTEDANRV

-1667 IPESMRADELPEDLQ
+1667 IPESMRADELPNDLQ

-1695 SVIVIK
+1695 SVVIIK

-1712 TIIVPDEWVTQTG
+1712 TIVVPDEWVTQTG

-1761 NTKLRYK
+1761 NTKLRYE

-1880 SICNVGEVYLN
+1880 SICNVGEAYLN
-1891 ADDAVTVVYPTN
+1891 ADDAVTVVYPKN

-2019 EINTALKNVAIQ
+2019 EINTALKNIAIQ
-2031 FGIKLADGSTINKYT
+2031 FGVKLADGSTINKYT
-2046 PIPMVIEAL
+2046 PTPMVIEAL
-2055 NKVSDVKIPMTSGE
+2055 NKVSDVKIPMTSEE

-2212 IIKALENSIHTKL
+2212 IIKALEKSIHTKL
-2225 TANQYRELQQYAVNF
+2225 TPNQYRELQQYAVNF

-2384 IRLAAYDLMKYSF
+2384 IRLAAYDLLKYSF

-2833 IEDFTTQSIAENTN
+2833 IEDFTTQSITENTN

-2855 LYSDLGNY
+2855 LYRDLGNY
-2863 INDEINNFQ
+2863 INSEINNFQ
-2872 DTGLSIDNPEL
+2872 DTGLSIDNIEL

-2961 SRNPVIKEGLVNLRD
+2961 SRNPVIKEGLVNLHD

-3031 IIAKDPNFNWNNVR
+3031 IIAKDSNFNWNNVR
-3045 RNNKFVAPY
+3045 RNNKFVTPY
-3054 NEKFIEDKLKYNN
+3054 NEKFIEDRLKYND
-3067 AVKEARD
+3067 AVKEARY

-3170 DGTMKSM
+3170 DDTMKSM
-3177 EDLHKSSVLN
+3177 KDLHKSSVLN
-3187 TYIKSM
+3187 TYIESM

-3252 IRRVNT
+3252 IRRVDA

-3292 DADGVVDGTKIP
+3292 DGDGVVDGTKIP

-3316 RRYAMDSDNPHITAT
+3316 RRYAMDSDNPHVAAT
-3331 IREVSADRKQVNAKF
+3331 IREVPADRKQVNAKF

-3363 KYNQEI
+3363 RYNQEI

-3415 DSDKGWR
+3415 ESDKGWR

-3525 RKEGRWEKWFR
+3525 RKEGRWEEWFR

-3572 AIGDNVTSEVKK
+3572 AIGDNVTSEVKE
-3584 NKKNDKYDKYSYNYN
+3584 NKKNDKYDKHSYNYN
-3599 GNPTYASN
+3599 GNPAYASN
-3607 VKQSPVEKEMVNY
+3607 IKQSPAEKEMVNY

-3632 RMLNWVGKDNIPR
+3632 RMLSWVGKDNIPR
-3645 LRLKDISPKEVGKEL
+3645 LRLKDISPKEIGKEL
-3660 LGAAGFSANARSMKW
+3660 LGAAGFSINARSMKW

-3723 LTNKQNEEI
+3723 LTNKQNKEI
-3732 KRENARIDIELA
+3732 KKENARIDIELA

-3785 KTAPLSGQLREDKS
+3785 KTAPLSGQLREDRS

-3828 YGEFKSGNRTL
+3828 YGEFKSGNKTL
-3839 TKVAD
+3839 TEVAD
-3844 IFQNLTSANY
+3844 LFQNLTSAKY

-4245 IGLIALG
+4245 VGLIALG

-4338 GENKFTRLIID
+4338 GENKLTRLIIG
-4349 NIPLMRNINRLEQLE
+4349 NVPLMRNINRLEQLE

-4373 DNSMR
+4373 DNSIR

>member
-175 DARNITKTAEERNKS
+175 DARNTTKTAEERNKS

-407 QSNRVVN
+407 QSNRIVN

-456 KKGITYDNNLASAN
+456 KKGIAYDNNLASAN

-703 EKSRPFSVAG
+703 EKSHPFSVAG

-801 AVEIKFTYTDSATGH
+801 AVEIKFTYTDRATGH

-882 VYNQLTAEMEAGF
+882 IYNQLTAEMEAGF

-946 YYKLYATTDFNINAL
+946 YYKLYATTDFDINTL

-982 FNEASGTYK
+982 FDEASGTYK

-1175 IANDAQSY
+1175 TANDAQSY

-1189 IRRRILD
+1189 IRRRYLD
-1196 GTYDKYENLI
+1196 GTYDKYEALI
-1206 KQLVDPNIKP
+1206 KQLVDPNIKA
-1216 EDINYNNVAGLIQV
+1216 EDINYDDVTGLIQV

-1263 LPEDSS
+1263 LPENSS
-1269 LRELYNMMV
+1269 LKELYNIMV
-1278 NNDIDQ
+1278 DNDIDQ

-1309 VENKEK
+1309 DENKEK

-1340 PDHMRNSK
+1340 PDHMRDAK

-1412 VNVENIYSRAREEA
+1412 VNVENIYRRAREEA

-1487 VGYSDDLEYHPTVYN
+1487 VGYSDDLAYHP
-1502 EVENP
+1502 
-1507 YKNVKIEL
+1507 
-1515 TYTPDTADANG
+1515 
-1526 MGAVFIGRDENG
+1526 AVI
-1538 NAIGEFYIDAYYDF
+1538 
-1552 NTKSAKSWRKKDL
+1552 
-1565 DENKVSLASIGQGVT
+1565 
-1580 IDEEFRGKGY
+1580 
-1590 GKAFYY
+1590 
-1596 QIAVELGKQGKTLVS
+1596 
-1611 ASNLSRTKDANRV
+1611 
-1624 WKSLVKDGYA
+1624 KDGE
-1634 KKVNDHYEFINNKIL
+1634 VI
-1649 SVKQEAYMEVR
+1649 QEAYMEVR

-1695 SVIVIK
+1695 SVVIIK

-1712 TIIVPDEWVTQTG
+1712 TIVVPDEWVTQTG

-1761 NTKLRYK
+1761 NTKLRYE

-1837 KIIAGRN
+1837 KLIAGRN
-1844 NIIDN
+1844 NIIDS

-1864 EGATLKA
+1864 EGAILKA

-1891 ADDAVTVVYPTN
+1891 ADDAVTVVYPKN
-1903 DNYDLS
+1903 NNYDLS
-1909 VIKSAY
+1909 VIESAY
-1915 DKVKSTKD
+1915 DGVKNTKD
-1923 GYVVTHNRFANSKN
+1923 GYVVKHNRFANSKN

-1944 LITAYSSQTTA
+1944 LITAYSSQSTA

-1960 VKVGS
+1960 VKVGA
-1965 LFNENKFTFGTF
+1965 LFNENKFTFGVL
-1977 KTLIDLGIDYYT
+1977 KTLIDLGTDYYT
-1989 AELFLA
+1989 AELFIA

-2090 TLSSVIKNI
+2090 TLSSIIKNI

-2106 TTTRKVEANMQCC
+2106 TTTKKVEANMQCC

-2136 LDRVAEYREKLT
+2136 LDRIAEYREKLT

-2174 DVDNSFYPYIAA
+2174 NVDNSFYPYIAA

-2198 NKLVFALESDYVSE
+2198 NKLVFTLESDYVSE

-2261 VNSKRIEEDGKLLR
+2261 VNSKRIKEDGKLLR

-2302 EPTQDDIDRFTKL
+2302 EPTQDDIDRFAKL

-2343 NTAEIKSKGISGQY
+2343 NTSEIKNKGISGQY
-2357 MYFNDQA
+2357 MYFNDKA

-2491 PFNEL
+2491 PFNEI

-2855 LYSDLGNY
+2855 LYRDLGNY
-2863 INDEINNFQ
+2863 INSEINNFQ

-3045 RNNKFVAPY
+3045 RNNKFVTPY

-3121 PDHFVRYKYIMH
+3121 PDHFVCYKYIMH

-3224 ANHPYETLDERLKDD
+3224 SNHPYETLDERLKDD

-3252 IRRVNT
+3252 IRRVDS
-3258 ELRDQISQAFKDL
+3258 ELREQISQAFKDL

-3292 DADGVVDGTKIP
+3292 DANGIVDGTKIP

-3316 RRYAMDSDNPHITAT
+3316 RRYAMDSDNPHVTTT
-3331 IREVSADRKQVNAKF
+3331 IREVPADRKQVNAKF

-3415 DSDKGWR
+3415 ESDKGWR

-3525 RKEGRWEKWFR
+3525 RKEGRWEEWFR

-3572 AIGDNVTSEVKK
+3572 AIGDNVTSEVKE
-3584 NKKNDKYDKYSYNYN
+3584 NKKNDKYDKHSYNYN
-3599 GNPTYASN
+3599 GNPAYASN
-3607 VKQSPVEKEMVNY
+3607 IKQSPAEKEMVNY

-3632 RMLNWVGKDNIPR
+3632 RMLSWVGKDNIPR

-3732 KRENARIDIELA
+3732 KKENARIDIELA

-3785 KTAPLSGQLREDKS
+3785 KTTPLSGQLREDRS

-3828 YGEFKSGNRTL
+3828 YGEFKSGNKTL
-3839 TKVAD
+3839 TEVAD
-3844 IFQNLTSANY
+3844 LFQNLTSAKY

-3877 FAKEFFDNS
+3877 FAKEFFDNG

-4046 GDKEITRRY
+4046 GDKEITRKY

-4068 EFNTFE
+4068 EFNSFE
-4074 NVKDQFIYDNGVVVV
+4074 NVKDQFIYDNGVAVV
-4089 KPDSHLTSDE
+4089 KPESHLTPDE

-4174 LSTEFRSTIKKA
+4174 LSTEFRNTIKKA

-4224 EWEKANIRRIQ
+4224 EWEKANIRRIK

-4322 LFDDDFNP
+4322 IFDDDFNP

-4338 GENKFTRLIID
+4338 GENKFTRLIIG